1 MKGVLRHKSI
11 LLMTT
16 AVASLCAAS
25 SAHAACSA
33 NGTVVTCSGAAN
45 PLAPNYLNADDNLN
59 VTVLSGA
66 SVGVLLGLGGDTM
79 RLTGGNLTVTNNG
92 TIDPALLGQLSIVSS
107 GLVVGNFDSSVNKIT
122 NNGSLYGVRS
132 TSSDPTQ
139 GLALMVK
146 SGSGGGV
153 NITNNHTIGAKP
165 VSGTT
170 INPADAGVVA
180 VYGGGQ
186 VNFENFGTI
195 TGRIGFGASASGN
208 TFTNS
213 GTIDGSVSL
222 GVGGANHFIA
232 NTGSSVNSAGGTE
245 GAVAVSVPEGNF
257 GYARTGYVDGGAG
270 GNNTLT
276 LQQAGSSAGTIDVS
290 RYINFNLLNA
300 RSGSWL
306 ISGASSASSA
316 SIGASAIVT
325 IDSAVSLGI
334 GQITFSG
341 GHIMSAVPALMLPN
355 DIVAGAGGMNVGGVN
370 DLILSGVISGG
381 GSLKKNGNS
390 TLTLNGSNTF
400 SGGTDL
406 VAGKIVASNNL
417 AFGSGSITVSGNA
430 RLDGSVSLDISNRIN
445 LISGATLAVNG
456 SNAMTLSGVVSGSGG
471 LTKNGAASLRLNGP
485 NTYSGD
491 TTINAGTLVL
501 GAGGSLASSGAMNLA
516 GAGASLDI
524 SQASSSGSIGVL
536 AGTAGTQISLG
547 ANSLTLGGAAN
558 ATFGGTIGGMGG
570 ITKTGWGTQTLT
582 GHNSYTGGTTIYA
595 GTLAL
600 GGGGSLVAGG
610 SVNLGSAGAGFDI
623 SAAGSQTIG
632 ALSGVA
638 GSTIALGGN
647 TLTFGDATNQ
657 TFAGAIS
664 GTGSIVKQGSGQQVF
679 NGVSTYAG
687 FTSVMAGSLIIGDTR
702 GTSASIAGNVTVGAG
717 ATIGGHGRIG
727 GDLTLASG
735 SHLSPGASIGTLTVD
750 GNLTVGQGSQLDFEF
765 GAPGINFA
773 TFGQG
778 DSVRVRGDLTVNAS
792 VLNVINGGGMGPGL
806 YNLFSYG
813 GALSF
818 NGGGFFPP
826 AGSAIQ
832 ILTGTKQINL
842 VNMTPG
848 VELNFWNANGLAG
861 PSQMGGGSGTW
872 SVANANW
879 TDSQGSFTG
888 PMTPQPGF
896 AIFGGASGTVTVDD
910 NAGTVG
916 ALGMQFAS
924 DGYRLD
930 GDILILQSQSA
941 TMPEIRVGDGSA
953 ASANWTATIDTVIA
967 GIDGITK
974 TGAGTLVLNASNLYS
989 GGTRISAGTLSVS
1002 NDSNMSFV
1010 SDGLILDGGT
1020 LRITGTGFS
1029 QTARSVTMTGNGGGF
1044 DIADAAARFTVSQAL
1059 SGSGALVKSGD
1070 GTLVLSGANSY
1081 SGGTLVNGGTLLGNT
1096 ESLQGNIINNARL
1109 VFDQQSDGAFAGDLS
1124 GTGTFVKSGGGKLFL
1139 SGANSYSGGTLVSGG
1154 TLLGD
1159 TASLQGN
1166 ITNNA
1171 QLVFDQQSN
1180 GIFTGSLSGS
1190 GSLVKQGSGML
1201 VFNGNGAG
1209 FAGST
1214 VVENGML
1221 KVGDADPSAAVLG
1234 GDVTIGT
1241 GGTLRG
1247 HGVILGS
1254 VTNQGILRPGGSVGA
1269 LTINGNLVQ
1278 TVNSVLQIDTT
1289 PAGEASK
1296 LVVGGS
1302 AQLAG
1307 GLSIIGENGSWSP
1320 QTNYTILTSAGGI
1333 SGTFATIDSNL
1344 AFLTPSLTYGATTLD
1359 LRLDRNDTSFASVG
1373 ETRNQKAVA
1382 GAADRLGRGEV
1393 YNALVSLSAAEARA
1407 GFDALS
1413 GEIHASVKGALIDE
1427 SRFARHAIGDRLR
1440 ASFDAN
1446 CKAGN
1451 PVWTGKGS
1459 AGAYGQACANTADA
1473 AFWLQGY
1480 GAWGSND
1487 GDGNAAKLSGSAGG
1501 VFIGTDIPV
1510 GSWRTGLMAG
1520 YGNSSFDADD
1530 RFSSADVDSYTLGA
1544 YAGTVIE
1551 KVGAGDIGLRFGA
1564 THSWYNIDTGRSIS
1578 FAGFKAVEET
1588 SYDAQALQLFGEA
1601 GYKMKAGR
1609 ASFEP
1614 FANLAYV
1621 RLHTDGYDGD
1631 GVAGLHSDS
1640 DNSDVTYTTLGLRAA
1655 TDLTLGGIASTL
1667 HATLGWQHA
1676 AGDITPVA
1684 RHAFAGSEPFS
1695 VAGVPIAEDAA
1706 LIEAGLNFQFSENAS
1721 LAAGYKGQFG
1731 DGAVRNGFN
1740 ASFNVK
1746 F

>member
-1 MKGVLRHKSI
+1 
-11 LLMTT
+11 
-16 AVASLCAAS
+16 
-25 SAHAACSA
+25 
-33 NGTVVTCSGAAN
+33 
-45 PLAPNYLNADDNLN
+45 
-59 VTVLSGA
+59 
-66 SVGVLLGLGGDTM
+66 
-79 RLTGGNLTVTNNG
+79 
-92 TIDPALLGQLSIVSS
+92 
-107 GLVVGNFDSSVNKIT
+107 
-122 NNGSLYGVRS
+122 
-132 TSSDPTQ
+132 
-139 GLALMVK
+139 
-146 SGSGGGV
+146 
-153 NITNNHTIGAKP
+153 
-165 VSGTT
+165 
-170 INPADAGVVA
+170 
-180 VYGGGQ
+180 
-186 VNFENFGTI
+186 
-195 TGRIGFGASASGN
+195 
-208 TFTNS
+208 
-213 GTIDGSVSL
+213 
-222 GVGGANHFIA
+222 
-232 NTGSSVNSAGGTE
+232 
-245 GAVAVSVPEGNF
+245 
-257 GYARTGYVDGGAG
+257 
-270 GNNTLT
+270 
-276 LQQAGSSAGTIDVS
+276 
-290 RYINFNLLNA
+290 
-300 RSGSWL
+300 
-306 ISGASSASSA
+306 
-316 SIGASAIVT
+316 
-325 IDSAVSLGI
+325 
-334 GQITFSG
+334 
-341 GHIMSAVPALMLPN
+341 MS
-355 DIVAGAGGMNVGGVN
+355 
-370 DLILSGVISGG
+370 
-381 GSLKKNGNS
+381 
-390 TLTLNGSNTF
+390 F
-400 SGGTDL
+400 
-406 VAGKIVASNNL
+406 
-417 AFGSGSITVSGNA
+417 
-430 RLDGSVSLDISNRIN
+430 
-445 LISGATLAVNG
+445 
-456 SNAMTLSGVVSGSGG
+456 
-471 LTKNGAASLRLNGP
+471 
-485 NTYSGD
+485 
-491 TTINAGTLVL
+491 
-501 GAGGSLASSGAMNLA
+501 
-516 GAGASLDI
+516 
-524 SQASSSGSIGVL
+524 
-536 AGTAGTQISLG
+536 
-547 ANSLTLGGAAN
+547 
-558 ATFGGTIGGMGG
+558 
-570 ITKTGWGTQTLT
+570 
-582 GHNSYTGGTTIYA
+582 
-595 GTLAL
+595 
-600 GGGGSLVAGG
+600 
-610 SVNLGSAGAGFDI
+610 
-623 SAAGSQTIG
+623 
-632 ALSGVA
+632 
-638 GSTIALGGN
+638 
-647 TLTFGDATNQ
+647 
-657 TFAGAIS
+657 
-664 GTGSIVKQGSGQQVF
+664 
-679 NGVSTYAG
+679 
-687 FTSVMAGSLIIGDTR
+687 
-702 GTSASIAGNVTVGAG
+702 
-717 ATIGGHGRIG
+717 
-727 GDLTLASG
+727 
-735 SHLSPGASIGTLTVD
+735 
-750 GNLTVGQGSQLDFEF
+750 
-765 GAPGINFA
+765 
-773 TFGQG
+773 
-778 DSVRVRGDLTVNAS
+778 
-792 VLNVINGGGMGPGL
+792 ING
-806 YNLFSYG
+806 
-813 GALSF
+813 
-818 NGGGFFPP
+818 
-826 AGSAIQ
+826 
-832 ILTGTKQINL
+832 
-842 VNMTPG
+842 
-848 VELNFWNANGLAG
+848 
-861 PSQMGGGSGTW
+861 
-872 SVANANW
+872 
-879 TDSQGSFTG
+879 
-888 PMTPQPGF
+888 
-896 AIFGGASGTVTVDD
+896 
-910 NAGTVG
+910 
-916 ALGMQFAS
+916 
-924 DGYRLD
+924 
-930 GDILILQSQSA
+930 
-941 TMPEIRVGDGSA
+941 
-953 ASANWTATIDTVIA
+953 
-967 GIDGITK
+967 
-974 TGAGTLVLNASNLYS
+974 
-989 GGTRISAGTLSVS
+989 
-1002 NDSNMSFV
+1002 
-1010 SDGLILDGGT
+1010 GLILDGGT

-1081 SGGTLVNGGTLLGNT
+1081 SGGTLVSGGTLQGDAA
-1096 ESLQGNIINNARL
+1096 SLQGNITNNARL
-1109 VFDQQSDGAFAGDLS
+1109 VFDQQSDGTFAGDLS
-1124 GTGTFVKSGGGKLFL
+1124 GTGAFVKSGSGTLVL
-1139 SGANSYSGGTLVSGG
+1139 SGASSYSGGTLVGGG
-1154 TLLGD
+1154 TLQGD

-1254 VTNQGILRPGGSVGA
+1254 VTNQGILRPGGSVGT

-1278 TVNSVLQIDTT
+1278 TANSVLQIDTT
-1289 PAGEASK
+1289 PAGEAGK

-1333 SGTFATIDSNL
+1333 SGTFANIDSNL
-1344 AFLTPSLTYGATTLD
+1344 AFLTPSLTYGATTID
-1359 LRLDRNDTSFASVG
+1359 LRLNRNDTSFASVG

-1427 SRFARHAIGDRLR
+1427 SRFARDAIGDRLR

-1451 PVWTGKGS
+1451 SVWTGKGS
-1459 AGAYGQACANTADA
+1459 AGAYGQACANTAET

-1487 GDGNAAKLSGSAGG
+1487 GDGNAAKLSGSTGG

-1601 GYKMKAGR
+1601 GYKMQAGR

-1655 TDLTLGGIASTL
+1655 TDLTLGGLASTL

>member
-1 MKGVLRHKSI
+1 MTGVLRHKSM

-16 AVASLCAAS
+16 AALGFYVTTARGAGVDLDTAGGSYDISAAGGNQTIES
-25 SAHAACSA
+25 
-33 NGTVVTCSGAAN
+33 
-45 PLAPNYLNADDNLN
+45 
-59 VTVLSGA
+59 LSGV
-66 SVGVLLGLGGDTM
+66 SGTSVLLGPNTLTFGNATNQIFAGTISGTGGIVKQGSGTQI
-79 RLTGGNLTVTNNG
+79 LTGANDFSGGTNFAAG
-92 TIDPALLGQLSIVSS
+92 GI
-107 GLVVGNFDSSVNKIT
+107 VVGNNS
-122 NNGSLYGVRS
+122 
-132 TSSDPTQ
+132 
-139 GLALMVK
+139 AL
-146 SGSGGGV
+146 GSGGITV
-153 NITNNHTIGAKP
+153 NGNAQLDN
-165 VSGTT
+165 
-170 INPADAGVVA
+170 
-180 VYGGGQ
+180 
-186 VNFENFGTI
+186 
-195 TGRIGFGASASGN
+195 SA
-208 TFTNS
+208 
-213 GTIDGSVSL
+213 SVSL
-222 GVGGANHFIA
+222 ANRIDVAGGA
-232 NTGSSVNSAGGTE
+232 TLSVNGSNG
-245 GAVAVSVPEGNF
+245 
-257 GYARTGYVDGGAG
+257 
-270 GNNTLT
+270 LT
-276 LQQAGSSAGTIDVS
+276 LG
-290 RYINFNLLNA
+290 
-300 RSGSWL
+300 
-306 ISGASSASSA
+306 
-316 SIGASAIVT
+316 
-325 IDSAVSLGI
+325 
-334 GQITFSG
+334 
-341 GHIMSAVPALMLPN
+341 
-355 DIVAGAGGMNVGGVN
+355 
-370 DLILSGVISGG
+370 GVISGG
-381 GSLKKNGNS
+381 
-390 TLTLNGSNTF
+390 
-400 SGGTDL
+400 
-406 VAGKIVASNNL
+406 
-417 AFGSGSITVSGNA
+417 
-430 RLDGSVSLDISNRIN
+430 
-445 LISGATLAVNG
+445 
-456 SNAMTLSGVVSGSGG
+456 GG
-471 LTKNGAASLRLNGP
+471 LTKNGAATLTLSGS
-485 NTYSGD
+485 NTYTGG
-491 TTINAGTLVL
+491 TTINAGTLAV
-501 GAGGSLASSGAMNLA
+501 GAYGSLASTGAMNLA
-516 GAGASLDI
+516 GAGAALDI
-524 SQASSSGSIGVL
+524 SGAVSSQSIGGL
-536 AGTAGTQISLG
+536 TGAAGTSIAMG
-547 ANSLTLGGAAN
+547 ANSLTFGGAAN
-558 ATFGGTIGGMGG
+558 TTFGGTIGG
-570 ITKTGWGTQTLT
+570 TGAIAKSGSGTQTLT
-582 GHNSYTGGTTIYA
+582 GTNTYTGGTTINA

-600 GGGGSLVAGG
+600 GAGGALAAAG
-610 SVNLGSAGAGFDI
+610 SVNLGASGAGFDISGAGGNQTIGALSGVAGTSVTLGPNTLSFGDATNQTFAGTINGTGGIVKQGIGRQTLTGTNTYTGGTTINAGTLALGAGGALAAAGSVNLGASGAGFDISGAGSNQTIGALSGGAETSVTLGPNTLIFGDATNQTFAGTINGTGGIVKQSIGTQTLTGTNTYTGGTTINAGTLALGAGGALATGGFVNLGAAGADFDI

-638 GSTIALGGN
+638 GTRVTLGPG
-647 TLTFGDATNQ
+647 TLSFGDATSR

-664 GTGSIVKQGSGQQVF
+664 GAGSIVKQGSGRQVF
-679 NGVSTYAG
+679 NGISIHAG
-687 FTSVMAGSLIIGDTR
+687 LTSVMAGSLIIGDTR

-773 TFGQG
+773 TFGQS
-778 DSVRVRGDLTVNAS
+778 DSVSVRGDLTVNAS

-930 GDILILQSQSA
+930 GDILILQSQNA

-1002 NDSNMSFV
+1002 NDSNMSFING
-1010 SDGLILDGGT
+1010 GLILDGGT

-1044 DIADAAARFTVSQAL
+1044 DIADAEARFTVSQAL

-1081 SGGTLVNGGTLLGNT
+1081 SGGTLVNGGTLQGDT

-1124 GTGTFVKSGGGKLFL
+1124 GTGTFVKSGGGKLVL

-1171 QLVFDQQSN
+1171 QLVFDQQSD

-1254 VTNQGILRPGGSVGA
+1254 VTNQGILRPGGSVGT

-1278 TVNSVLQIDTT
+1278 TANSVLQIDTT
-1289 PAGEASK
+1289 PAGEAGK

-1333 SGTFATIDSNL
+1333 SGTFANIDSNL
-1344 AFLTPSLTYGATTLD
+1344 AFLTPSLTYGATTID
-1359 LRLDRNDTSFASVG
+1359 LRLNRNDTSFASVG

-1427 SRFARHAIGDRLR
+1427 SRFARDAIGDRLR
-1440 ASFDAN
+1440 AAFDAN

-1487 GDGNAAKLSGSAGG
+1487 GDGNAAKLSGSTGG

-1601 GYKMKAGR
+1601 GYKMQAGR

-1614 FANLAYV
+1614 FANLAHV

-1655 TDLTLGGIASTL
+1655 TDLTLGGLASTL

-1695 VAGVPIAEDAA
+1695 VAGVPVAEDAA
-1706 LIEAGLNFQFSENAS
+1706 LIEAGLNFQFSEDAS

>member
-1 MKGVLRHKSI
+1 
-11 LLMTT
+11 MTT
-16 AVASLCAAS
+16 AALGFYVTTARGAGVDLDTAGGSYDISAAGGNQTIES
-25 SAHAACSA
+25 
-33 NGTVVTCSGAAN
+33 
-45 PLAPNYLNADDNLN
+45 
-59 VTVLSGA
+59 LSGV
-66 SVGVLLGLGGDTM
+66 SGTSVLLGPNTLTFGNATSQTFAGTINGTGGIVKQGSGTQI
-79 RLTGGNLTVTNNG
+79 LTGTNIYTG
-92 TIDPALLGQLSIVSS
+92 
-107 GLVVGNFDSSVNKIT
+107 
-122 NNGSLYGVRS
+122 
-132 TSSDPTQ
+132 
-139 GLALMVK
+139 
-146 SGSGGGV
+146 
-153 NITNNHTIGAKP
+153 
-165 VSGTT
+165 GTT
-170 INPADAGVVA
+170 INAGKLALGAGGALAAAGSVNLGASGAGFDISGAGSNQTIGALSGVAGTSVTLGPNTLSFGDATNQIFA
-180 VYGGGQ
+180 
-186 VNFENFGTI
+186 GTI
-195 TGRIGFGASASGN
+195 
-208 TFTNS
+208 S
-213 GTIDGSVSL
+213 GTGGIVKQGIGTQILTGANDFSGGTNFAAGGIVVGNDSAFGRGGITVNGNAQLDNSASVSL
-222 GVGGANHFIA
+222 ANSINVTGGA
-232 NTGSSVNSAGGTE
+232 TLSVNGSNG
-245 GAVAVSVPEGNF
+245 
-257 GYARTGYVDGGAG
+257 
-270 GNNTLT
+270 LT
-276 LQQAGSSAGTIDVS
+276 LG
-290 RYINFNLLNA
+290 
-300 RSGSWL
+300 
-306 ISGASSASSA
+306 
-316 SIGASAIVT
+316 
-325 IDSAVSLGI
+325 
-334 GQITFSG
+334 
-341 GHIMSAVPALMLPN
+341 
-355 DIVAGAGGMNVGGVN
+355 
-370 DLILSGVISGG
+370 GVISGG
-381 GSLKKNGNS
+381 
-390 TLTLNGSNTF
+390 
-400 SGGTDL
+400 
-406 VAGKIVASNNL
+406 
-417 AFGSGSITVSGNA
+417 
-430 RLDGSVSLDISNRIN
+430 
-445 LISGATLAVNG
+445 
-456 SNAMTLSGVVSGSGG
+456 GG
-471 LTKNGAASLRLNGP
+471 LTKNGAATLMLGGS
-485 NTYSGD
+485 NTYTGG
-491 TTINAGTLVL
+491 TTINSGTLMITSG
-501 GAGGSLASSGAMNLA
+501 GALASTGAMNLA
-516 GAGASLDI
+516 GAGAALDI
-524 SQASSSGSIGVL
+524 SAAVSSQSIGEL
-536 AGTAGTQISLG
+536 TGAAGTSIAMG

-570 ITKTGWGTQTLT
+570 ITKTGWGRQTLT
-582 GHNSYTGGTTIYA
+582 GTNTYTGGTTINA

-600 GGGGSLVAGG
+600 GAGG
-610 SVNLGSAGAGFDI
+610 ALATGGFVNLGAAGADFDI

-638 GSTIALGGN
+638 GTRVTLGPG
-647 TLTFGDATNQ
+647 TLSFGDATSR

-664 GTGSIVKQGSGQQVF
+664 GAGSIVKQGSGRQVF
-679 NGVSTYAG
+679 NGISIHAG
-687 FTSVMAGSLIIGDTR
+687 LTSVMAGSLIIGDTR

-773 TFGQG
+773 TFGQS
-778 DSVRVRGDLTVNAS
+778 DSVSVRGDLTVNAS

-930 GDILILQSQSA
+930 GDILILQSQNA

-967 GIDGITK
+967 GINGIAK
-974 TGAGTLVLNASNLYS
+974 TGAGTLVLNASNAYS

-1002 NDSNMSFV
+1002 NDSNMSFING
-1010 SDGLILDGGT
+1010 GLILDGGT

-1044 DIADAAARFTVSQAL
+1044 DIADAEARFTVSQAL

-1081 SGGTLVNGGTLLGNT
+1081 SGGTLVNGGTLQGDT

-1124 GTGTFVKSGGGKLFL
+1124 GTGTFVKSGGGKLVL

-1171 QLVFDQQSN
+1171 QLVFDQQSD

-1254 VTNQGILRPGGSVGA
+1254 VTNQGILRPGGSVGT

-1278 TVNSVLQIDTT
+1278 TANSVLQIDTT
-1289 PAGEASK
+1289 PAGEAGK

-1333 SGTFATIDSNL
+1333 SGTFANIDSNL
-1344 AFLTPSLTYGATTLD
+1344 AFLTPSLTYGATTID
-1359 LRLDRNDTSFASVG
+1359 LRLNRNDTSFASVG

-1427 SRFARHAIGDRLR
+1427 SRFARDAIGDRLR
-1440 ASFDAN
+1440 AAFDAN

-1459 AGAYGQACANTADA
+1459 AGAYGQACANTAET

-1487 GDGNAAKLSGSAGG
+1487 GDGNAAKLSGSTGG

-1601 GYKMKAGR
+1601 GYKMQAGR

-1655 TDLTLGGIASTL
+1655 TDLTLGGLASTL

-1695 VAGVPIAEDAA
+1695 VAGVPVAEDAA
-1706 LIEAGLNFQFSENAS
+1706 LIEAGLNFQFSEDAS

>member
-1 MKGVLRHKSI
+1 MRFELRIKTDPAIIVAFREEWPTGIWSSLVNLPFGFLDQSELAPLSRPSSGGRAFFWRFAEAHNVFLVMLREFSVVRCCIYWLQVHRGKLRINPILLPKNCGFFFCFSNSQCKSDKARSRCSIKSMHRRRVSGGIHMTGVLRHKSM

-16 AVASLCAAS
+16 AALGFYVTTARGAGVDLDTAGGSYDISAAGGNQTIES
-25 SAHAACSA
+25 
-33 NGTVVTCSGAAN
+33 
-45 PLAPNYLNADDNLN
+45 
-59 VTVLSGA
+59 LSGV
-66 SVGVLLGLGGDTM
+66 SGTSVLLGPNTLTFGNATSQTFAGTINGTGGIVKQGSGTQI
-79 RLTGGNLTVTNNG
+79 LTGTNIYTG
-92 TIDPALLGQLSIVSS
+92 
-107 GLVVGNFDSSVNKIT
+107 
-122 NNGSLYGVRS
+122 
-132 TSSDPTQ
+132 
-139 GLALMVK
+139 
-146 SGSGGGV
+146 
-153 NITNNHTIGAKP
+153 
-165 VSGTT
+165 GTT
-170 INPADAGVVA
+170 INAGKLALGAGGALAAAGSVNLGASGAGFDISGAGSNQTIGALSGVAGTSVTLGPNTLSFGDATNQIFA
-180 VYGGGQ
+180 
-186 VNFENFGTI
+186 GTI
-195 TGRIGFGASASGN
+195 
-208 TFTNS
+208 S
-213 GTIDGSVSL
+213 GTGGIVKQGIGTQILTGANDFSGGTNFAAGGIVVGNDSAFGRGGITVNGNAQLDNSASVSL
-222 GVGGANHFIA
+222 ANSINVTGGA
-232 NTGSSVNSAGGTE
+232 TLSVNGSNG
-245 GAVAVSVPEGNF
+245 
-257 GYARTGYVDGGAG
+257 
-270 GNNTLT
+270 LT
-276 LQQAGSSAGTIDVS
+276 LG
-290 RYINFNLLNA
+290 
-300 RSGSWL
+300 
-306 ISGASSASSA
+306 
-316 SIGASAIVT
+316 
-325 IDSAVSLGI
+325 
-334 GQITFSG
+334 
-341 GHIMSAVPALMLPN
+341 
-355 DIVAGAGGMNVGGVN
+355 
-370 DLILSGVISGG
+370 GVISGG
-381 GSLKKNGNS
+381 
-390 TLTLNGSNTF
+390 
-400 SGGTDL
+400 
-406 VAGKIVASNNL
+406 
-417 AFGSGSITVSGNA
+417 
-430 RLDGSVSLDISNRIN
+430 
-445 LISGATLAVNG
+445 
-456 SNAMTLSGVVSGSGG
+456 GG
-471 LTKNGAASLRLNGP
+471 LTKNGAATLMLGGS
-485 NTYSGD
+485 NTYTGG
-491 TTINAGTLVL
+491 TTINSGTLMITSG
-501 GAGGSLASSGAMNLA
+501 GALASTGAMNLA
-516 GAGASLDI
+516 GAGAALDI
-524 SQASSSGSIGVL
+524 SAAVSSQSIGEL
-536 AGTAGTQISLG
+536 TGAAGTSIAMG

-570 ITKTGWGTQTLT
+570 ITKTGWGRQTLT
-582 GHNSYTGGTTIYA
+582 GTNTYTGGTTINA

-600 GGGGSLVAGG
+600 GAGG
-610 SVNLGSAGAGFDI
+610 ALATGGFVNLGAAGADFDI

-638 GSTIALGGN
+638 GTRVTLGPG
-647 TLTFGDATNQ
+647 TLSFGDATSR

-664 GTGSIVKQGSGQQVF
+664 GAGSIVKQGSGRQVF
-679 NGVSTYAG
+679 NGISIHAG
-687 FTSVMAGSLIIGDTR
+687 LTSVMAGSLIIGDTR

-773 TFGQG
+773 TFGQS
-778 DSVRVRGDLTVNAS
+778 DSVSVRGDLTVNAS

-930 GDILILQSQSA
+930 GDILILQSQNA

-1002 NDSNMSFV
+1002 NDSNMSFING
-1010 SDGLILDGGT
+1010 GLILDGGT

-1044 DIADAAARFTVSQAL
+1044 DIADAEARFTVSQAL

-1081 SGGTLVNGGTLLGNT
+1081 SGGTLVNGGTLQGDT

-1124 GTGTFVKSGGGKLFL
+1124 GTGTFVKSGGGKLVL

-1171 QLVFDQQSN
+1171 QLVFDQQSD

-1254 VTNQGILRPGGSVGA
+1254 VTNQGILRPGGSVGT

-1278 TVNSVLQIDTT
+1278 TANSVLQIDTT
-1289 PAGEASK
+1289 PAGEAGK

-1333 SGTFATIDSNL
+1333 SGTFANIDSNL
-1344 AFLTPSLTYGATTLD
+1344 AFLTPSLTYGATTID
-1359 LRLDRNDTSFASVG
+1359 LRLNRNDTSFASVG

-1427 SRFARHAIGDRLR
+1427 SRFARDAIGDRLR

-1459 AGAYGQACANTADA
+1459 AGAYGQACANTAET

-1564 THSWYNIDTGRSIS
+1564 THSWYDIDTGRSIS
-1578 FAGFKAVEET
+1578 FAGFHAVEET

-1601 GYKMKAGR
+1601 GYKMQAGR

-1655 TDLTLGGIASTL
+1655 TDLTLGGLASTL

>member
-1 MKGVLRHKSI
+1 
-11 LLMTT
+11 MTT
-16 AVASLCAAS
+16 AALGFYVTTARGAGVDLDTAGGSYDISAAGGNQTIES
-25 SAHAACSA
+25 
-33 NGTVVTCSGAAN
+33 
-45 PLAPNYLNADDNLN
+45 
-59 VTVLSGA
+59 LSGV
-66 SVGVLLGLGGDTM
+66 SGTSVLLGPNTLTFGNATSQTFAGTINGTGGIVKQGSGTQI
-79 RLTGGNLTVTNNG
+79 LTGTNIYTG
-92 TIDPALLGQLSIVSS
+92 
-107 GLVVGNFDSSVNKIT
+107 
-122 NNGSLYGVRS
+122 
-132 TSSDPTQ
+132 
-139 GLALMVK
+139 
-146 SGSGGGV
+146 
-153 NITNNHTIGAKP
+153 
-165 VSGTT
+165 GTT
-170 INPADAGVVA
+170 INAGKLALGAGGALAAAGSVNLGASGAGFDISGAGSNQTIGALSGVAGTSVTLGPNTLSFGDATNQIFA
-180 VYGGGQ
+180 
-186 VNFENFGTI
+186 GTI
-195 TGRIGFGASASGN
+195 
-208 TFTNS
+208 S
-213 GTIDGSVSL
+213 GTGGIVKQGIGTQILTGANDFSGGTNFAAGGIVVGNDSAFGRGGITVNGNAQLDNSASVSL
-222 GVGGANHFIA
+222 ANSINVTGGA
-232 NTGSSVNSAGGTE
+232 TLSVNGSNG
-245 GAVAVSVPEGNF
+245 
-257 GYARTGYVDGGAG
+257 
-270 GNNTLT
+270 LT
-276 LQQAGSSAGTIDVS
+276 LG
-290 RYINFNLLNA
+290 
-300 RSGSWL
+300 
-306 ISGASSASSA
+306 
-316 SIGASAIVT
+316 
-325 IDSAVSLGI
+325 
-334 GQITFSG
+334 
-341 GHIMSAVPALMLPN
+341 
-355 DIVAGAGGMNVGGVN
+355 
-370 DLILSGVISGG
+370 GVISGG
-381 GSLKKNGNS
+381 
-390 TLTLNGSNTF
+390 
-400 SGGTDL
+400 
-406 VAGKIVASNNL
+406 
-417 AFGSGSITVSGNA
+417 
-430 RLDGSVSLDISNRIN
+430 
-445 LISGATLAVNG
+445 
-456 SNAMTLSGVVSGSGG
+456 GG
-471 LTKNGAASLRLNGP
+471 LTKNGAATLMLGGS
-485 NTYSGD
+485 NTYTGG
-491 TTINAGTLVL
+491 TTINSGTLMITSG
-501 GAGGSLASSGAMNLA
+501 GALASTGAMNLA
-516 GAGASLDI
+516 GAGAALDI
-524 SQASSSGSIGVL
+524 SAAVSSQSIGEL
-536 AGTAGTQISLG
+536 TGAAGTSIAMG

-582 GHNSYTGGTTIYA
+582 GANTYTGGTTINA

-600 GGGGSLVAGG
+600 GAGG
-610 SVNLGSAGAGFDI
+610 ALATGGFVNLGAAGADFDI

-638 GSTIALGGN
+638 GTRVTLGPG
-647 TLTFGDATNQ
+647 TLSFGDATSR

-664 GTGSIVKQGSGQQVF
+664 GAGSIVKQGSGRQVF
-679 NGVSTYAG
+679 NGISTYAG
-687 FTSVMAGSLIIGDTR
+687 LTSVMAGSLIIGDTR

-750 GNLTVGQGSQLDFEF
+750 GNLTIGQGSQLDFEF

-773 TFGQG
+773 TFGQS
-778 DSVRVRGDLTVNAS
+778 DSVSVRGDLTVNAS

-1002 NDSNMSFV
+1002 NDSNMSFING
-1010 SDGLILDGGT
+1010 GLILDGGT

-1081 SGGTLVNGGTLLGNT
+1081 SGGTLVSGGTLQGDAA
-1096 ESLQGNIINNARL
+1096 SLQGNITNNARL
-1109 VFDQQSDGAFAGDLS
+1109 VFDQQSDGTFAGDLS
-1124 GTGTFVKSGGGKLFL
+1124 GTGAFVKSGSGTLVL
-1139 SGANSYSGGTLVSGG
+1139 SGASSYSGGTLVSGG

-1254 VTNQGILRPGGSVGA
+1254 VTNQGILRPGGSVGT

-1278 TVNSVLQIDTT
+1278 TANSVLQIDTT
-1289 PAGEASK
+1289 PAGEAGK

-1333 SGTFATIDSNL
+1333 SGTFANIDSNL
-1344 AFLTPSLTYGATTLD
+1344 AFLTPSLTYGATTID
-1359 LRLDRNDTSFASVG
+1359 LRLNRNDTSFASVG

-1427 SRFARHAIGDRLR
+1427 SRFARDAIDDRLR

-1451 PVWTGKGS
+1451 SVWTGKGS
-1459 AGAYGQACANTADA
+1459 AGAYGQACANTAET

-1487 GDGNAAKLSGSAGG
+1487 GDGNAAKLSGSTGG

-1601 GYKMKAGR
+1601 GYKMQAGR

-1655 TDLTLGGIASTL
+1655 TDLTLGGLASTL

>member
-1 MKGVLRHKSI
+1 MLRHKSM

-16 AVASLCAAS
+16 AALGFYVTTARGAGVDLDTAGGSYDISAAGGNQTIES
-25 SAHAACSA
+25 
-33 NGTVVTCSGAAN
+33 
-45 PLAPNYLNADDNLN
+45 
-59 VTVLSGA
+59 LSGV
-66 SVGVLLGLGGDTM
+66 SGTSVLLGPNTLTFGNATSQTFAGTINGTGGIVKQGSGTQI
-79 RLTGGNLTVTNNG
+79 LTGTNIYTG
-92 TIDPALLGQLSIVSS
+92 
-107 GLVVGNFDSSVNKIT
+107 
-122 NNGSLYGVRS
+122 
-132 TSSDPTQ
+132 
-139 GLALMVK
+139 
-146 SGSGGGV
+146 
-153 NITNNHTIGAKP
+153 
-165 VSGTT
+165 GTT
-170 INPADAGVVA
+170 INAGKLALGAGGALAAAGSVNLGASGAGFDISGAGSNQTIGALSGVAGTSVTLGPNTLSFGDATNQIFA
-180 VYGGGQ
+180 
-186 VNFENFGTI
+186 GTI
-195 TGRIGFGASASGN
+195 
-208 TFTNS
+208 S
-213 GTIDGSVSL
+213 GTGGIVKQGIGTQILTGANDFSGGTNFAAGGIVVGNNSALGSGGITVNGNAQLDNSASVSL
-222 GVGGANHFIA
+222 ANRIDVAGGA
-232 NTGSSVNSAGGTE
+232 TLSVNGSNG
-245 GAVAVSVPEGNF
+245 
-257 GYARTGYVDGGAG
+257 
-270 GNNTLT
+270 LT
-276 LQQAGSSAGTIDVS
+276 LG
-290 RYINFNLLNA
+290 
-300 RSGSWL
+300 
-306 ISGASSASSA
+306 
-316 SIGASAIVT
+316 
-325 IDSAVSLGI
+325 
-334 GQITFSG
+334 
-341 GHIMSAVPALMLPN
+341 
-355 DIVAGAGGMNVGGVN
+355 
-370 DLILSGVISGG
+370 GVISGG
-381 GSLKKNGNS
+381 
-390 TLTLNGSNTF
+390 
-400 SGGTDL
+400 
-406 VAGKIVASNNL
+406 
-417 AFGSGSITVSGNA
+417 
-430 RLDGSVSLDISNRIN
+430 
-445 LISGATLAVNG
+445 
-456 SNAMTLSGVVSGSGG
+456 GG
-471 LTKNGAASLRLNGP
+471 LTKNGAATLTLSGS
-485 NTYSGD
+485 NTYTGG
-491 TTINAGTLVL
+491 TTINSGTLMITSG
-501 GAGGSLASSGAMNLA
+501 GALASTGAMNLA
-516 GAGASLDI
+516 GAGAALDI
-524 SQASSSGSIGVL
+524 SAAVSSQSIGEL
-536 AGTAGTQISLG
+536 TGAAGTSIAMG

-570 ITKTGWGTQTLT
+570 ITKTGWGRQTLT
-582 GHNSYTGGTTIYA
+582 GTNTYTGGTTINA

-600 GGGGSLVAGG
+600 GAGG
-610 SVNLGSAGAGFDI
+610 ALATGGFVNLGAAGADFDI

-638 GSTIALGGN
+638 GTRVTLGPG
-647 TLTFGDATNQ
+647 TLSFGDATSR

-664 GTGSIVKQGSGQQVF
+664 GAGSIVKQGSGRQVF
-679 NGVSTYAG
+679 NGISIHAG
-687 FTSVMAGSLIIGDTR
+687 LTSVMAGSLIIGDTR

-773 TFGQG
+773 TFGQS
-778 DSVRVRGDLTVNAS
+778 DSVSVRGDLTVNAS

-930 GDILILQSQSA
+930 GDILILQSQNA

-1081 SGGTLVNGGTLLGNT
+1081 SGGTLVSGGTLQGDAA
-1096 ESLQGNIINNARL
+1096 SLQGNITNNARL
-1109 VFDQQSDGAFAGDLS
+1109 VFDQQSDGTFAGDLS
-1124 GTGTFVKSGGGKLFL
+1124 GTGAFVKSGSGTLVL
-1139 SGANSYSGGTLVSGG
+1139 SGASSYSGGTLVSGG

-1171 QLVFDQQSN
+1171 QLVFDQQSD

-1254 VTNQGILRPGGSVGA
+1254 VTNQGILRPGGSVGT

-1278 TVNSVLQIDTT
+1278 TANSVLQIDTT
-1289 PAGEASK
+1289 PAGEAGK

-1333 SGTFATIDSNL
+1333 SGTFANIDSNL

-1427 SRFARHAIGDRLR
+1427 SRFARDAIGDRLR
-1440 ASFDAN
+1440 AAFDAN

-1459 AGAYGQACANTADA
+1459 AGAYGQACANTAET

-1487 GDGNAAKLSGSAGG
+1487 GDGNAAKLSGSTGG

-1601 GYKMKAGR
+1601 GYKMQAGR

-1655 TDLTLGGIASTL
+1655 TDLTLGGLASTL

>member
-1 MKGVLRHKSI
+1 MTGVLRHKSM

-16 AVASLCAAS
+16 AALGFYVTTARGAGVDLDTAGGSYDISAAGGNQTIES
-25 SAHAACSA
+25 
-33 NGTVVTCSGAAN
+33 
-45 PLAPNYLNADDNLN
+45 
-59 VTVLSGA
+59 LSGV
-66 SVGVLLGLGGDTM
+66 SGTSVLLGPNTLTFGNATSQTFAGTINGTGGIVKQGSGTQI
-79 RLTGGNLTVTNNG
+79 LTGTNIYTG
-92 TIDPALLGQLSIVSS
+92 
-107 GLVVGNFDSSVNKIT
+107 
-122 NNGSLYGVRS
+122 
-132 TSSDPTQ
+132 
-139 GLALMVK
+139 
-146 SGSGGGV
+146 
-153 NITNNHTIGAKP
+153 
-165 VSGTT
+165 GTT
-170 INPADAGVVA
+170 INAGKLALGAGGALAAAGSVNLGASGAGFDISGAGSNQTIGALSGVAGTSVTLGPNTLSFGDATNQIFA
-180 VYGGGQ
+180 
-186 VNFENFGTI
+186 GTI
-195 TGRIGFGASASGN
+195 
-208 TFTNS
+208 S
-213 GTIDGSVSL
+213 GTGGIVKQGIGTQILTGANDFSGGTNFAAGGIVVGNDSAFGRGGITVNGNAQLDNSASVSL
-222 GVGGANHFIA
+222 ANSINVTGGA
-232 NTGSSVNSAGGTE
+232 TLSVNGSNG
-245 GAVAVSVPEGNF
+245 
-257 GYARTGYVDGGAG
+257 
-270 GNNTLT
+270 LT
-276 LQQAGSSAGTIDVS
+276 LG
-290 RYINFNLLNA
+290 
-300 RSGSWL
+300 
-306 ISGASSASSA
+306 
-316 SIGASAIVT
+316 
-325 IDSAVSLGI
+325 
-334 GQITFSG
+334 
-341 GHIMSAVPALMLPN
+341 
-355 DIVAGAGGMNVGGVN
+355 
-370 DLILSGVISGG
+370 GVISGG
-381 GSLKKNGNS
+381 
-390 TLTLNGSNTF
+390 
-400 SGGTDL
+400 
-406 VAGKIVASNNL
+406 
-417 AFGSGSITVSGNA
+417 
-430 RLDGSVSLDISNRIN
+430 
-445 LISGATLAVNG
+445 
-456 SNAMTLSGVVSGSGG
+456 GG
-471 LTKNGAASLRLNGP
+471 LTKNGAATLMLGGS
-485 NTYSGD
+485 NTYTGG
-491 TTINAGTLVL
+491 TTINSGTLMITSG
-501 GAGGSLASSGAMNLA
+501 GALASTGAMNLA
-516 GAGASLDI
+516 GAGAALDI
-524 SQASSSGSIGVL
+524 SAAVSSQSIGEL
-536 AGTAGTQISLG
+536 TGAAGTSIAMG

-570 ITKTGWGTQTLT
+570 ITKTGWGRQTLT
-582 GHNSYTGGTTIYA
+582 GTNTYTGGTTINA

-600 GGGGSLVAGG
+600 GAGG
-610 SVNLGSAGAGFDI
+610 ALATGGFVNLGAAGADFDI

-638 GSTIALGGN
+638 GTRVTLGPG
-647 TLTFGDATNQ
+647 TLSFGDATSR

-664 GTGSIVKQGSGQQVF
+664 GAGSIVKQGSGRQVF
-679 NGVSTYAG
+679 NGISIHAG
-687 FTSVMAGSLIIGDTR
+687 LTSVMAGSLIIGDTR

-773 TFGQG
+773 TFGQS
-778 DSVRVRGDLTVNAS
+778 DSVSVRGDLTVNAS

-930 GDILILQSQSA
+930 GDILILQSQNA

-967 GIDGITK
+967 GINGIAK
-974 TGAGTLVLNASNLYS
+974 TGAGTLVLNASNAYS

-1002 NDSNMSFV
+1002 NDSNMSFING
-1010 SDGLILDGGT
+1010 GLILDGGT

-1044 DIADAAARFTVSQAL
+1044 DIADAEARFTVSQAL

-1081 SGGTLVNGGTLLGNT
+1081 SGGTLVNGGTLQGDT

-1124 GTGTFVKSGGGKLFL
+1124 GTGTFVKSGGGKLVL

-1171 QLVFDQQSN
+1171 QLVFDQQSD

-1254 VTNQGILRPGGSVGA
+1254 VTNQGILRPGGSVGT

-1278 TVNSVLQIDTT
+1278 TANSVLQIDTT
-1289 PAGEASK
+1289 PAGEAGK

-1333 SGTFATIDSNL
+1333 SGTFANIDSNL
-1344 AFLTPSLTYGATTLD
+1344 AFLTPSLTYGATTID
-1359 LRLDRNDTSFASVG
+1359 LRLNRNDTSFASVG

-1427 SRFARHAIGDRLR
+1427 SRFARDAIGDRLR
-1440 ASFDAN
+1440 AAFDAN

-1459 AGAYGQACANTADA
+1459 AGAYGQACANTAET

-1487 GDGNAAKLSGSAGG
+1487 GDGNAAKLSGSTGG

-1601 GYKMKAGR
+1601 GYKMQAGR

-1655 TDLTLGGIASTL
+1655 TDLTLGGLASTL

-1695 VAGVPIAEDAA
+1695 VAGVPVAEDAA
-1706 LIEAGLNFQFSENAS
+1706 LIEAGLNFQFSEDAS

>member
-1 MKGVLRHKSI
+1 MTGVLRHKSM

-16 AVASLCAAS
+16 AALGFYVTTARGAGVDLDTAGGSYDISAAGGNQTIES
-25 SAHAACSA
+25 
-33 NGTVVTCSGAAN
+33 
-45 PLAPNYLNADDNLN
+45 
-59 VTVLSGA
+59 LSGV
-66 SVGVLLGLGGDTM
+66 SGTSVLLGPNTLTFGNATSQTFAGTINGTGGIVKQGSGTQI
-79 RLTGGNLTVTNNG
+79 LTGTNIYTG
-92 TIDPALLGQLSIVSS
+92 
-107 GLVVGNFDSSVNKIT
+107 
-122 NNGSLYGVRS
+122 
-132 TSSDPTQ
+132 
-139 GLALMVK
+139 
-146 SGSGGGV
+146 
-153 NITNNHTIGAKP
+153 
-165 VSGTT
+165 GTT
-170 INPADAGVVA
+170 INAGKLALGAGGALAAAGSVNLGASGAGFDISGAGSNQTIGALSGVAGTSVTLGPNTLSFGDATNQIFA
-180 VYGGGQ
+180 
-186 VNFENFGTI
+186 GTI
-195 TGRIGFGASASGN
+195 
-208 TFTNS
+208 S
-213 GTIDGSVSL
+213 GTGGIVKQGIGTQILTGANDFSGGTNFAAGGIVVGNDSAFGRGGITVNGNAQLDNSASVSL
-222 GVGGANHFIA
+222 ANSINVTGGV
-232 NTGSSVNSAGGTE
+232 TLSVNGSNG
-245 GAVAVSVPEGNF
+245 
-257 GYARTGYVDGGAG
+257 
-270 GNNTLT
+270 LT
-276 LQQAGSSAGTIDVS
+276 LG
-290 RYINFNLLNA
+290 
-300 RSGSWL
+300 
-306 ISGASSASSA
+306 
-316 SIGASAIVT
+316 
-325 IDSAVSLGI
+325 
-334 GQITFSG
+334 
-341 GHIMSAVPALMLPN
+341 
-355 DIVAGAGGMNVGGVN
+355 
-370 DLILSGVISGG
+370 GVISGG
-381 GSLKKNGNS
+381 
-390 TLTLNGSNTF
+390 
-400 SGGTDL
+400 
-406 VAGKIVASNNL
+406 
-417 AFGSGSITVSGNA
+417 
-430 RLDGSVSLDISNRIN
+430 
-445 LISGATLAVNG
+445 
-456 SNAMTLSGVVSGSGG
+456 GG
-471 LTKNGAASLRLNGP
+471 LTKNGAATLMLGGS
-485 NTYSGD
+485 NTYTGG
-491 TTINAGTLVL
+491 TTINSGTLMITSG
-501 GAGGSLASSGAMNLA
+501 GALASTGAMNLA
-516 GAGASLDI
+516 GAGAALDI
-524 SQASSSGSIGVL
+524 SAAVSSQSIGEL
-536 AGTAGTQISLG
+536 TGAAGTSIAMG

-570 ITKTGWGTQTLT
+570 ITKTGWGRQTLT
-582 GHNSYTGGTTIYA
+582 GTNTYTGGTTINA

-600 GGGGSLVAGG
+600 GAGG
-610 SVNLGSAGAGFDI
+610 ALATGGFVNLGAAGADFDI

-638 GSTIALGGN
+638 GTRVTLGPG
-647 TLTFGDATNQ
+647 TLSFGDATSR

-664 GTGSIVKQGSGQQVF
+664 GAGSIVKQGSGRQVF
-679 NGVSTYAG
+679 NGISIHAG
-687 FTSVMAGSLIIGDTR
+687 LTSVMAGSLIIGDTR

-773 TFGQG
+773 TFGQS
-778 DSVRVRGDLTVNAS
+778 DSVSVRGDLTVNAS

-930 GDILILQSQSA
+930 GDILILQSQNA

-967 GIDGITK
+967 GINGIAK
-974 TGAGTLVLNASNLYS
+974 TGAGTLVLNASNAYS

-1002 NDSNMSFV
+1002 NDSNMSFING
-1010 SDGLILDGGT
+1010 GLILDGGT

-1044 DIADAAARFTVSQAL
+1044 DIADAEARFTVSQAL

-1081 SGGTLVNGGTLLGNT
+1081 SGGTLVNGGTLQGDT

-1124 GTGTFVKSGGGKLFL
+1124 GTGTFVKSGGGKLVL

-1171 QLVFDQQSN
+1171 QLVFDQQSD

-1254 VTNQGILRPGGSVGA
+1254 VTNQGILRPGGSVGT

-1278 TVNSVLQIDTT
+1278 TANSVLQIDTT
-1289 PAGEASK
+1289 PAGEAGK

-1333 SGTFATIDSNL
+1333 SGTFANIDSNL
-1344 AFLTPSLTYGATTLD
+1344 AFLTPSLTYGATTID
-1359 LRLDRNDTSFASVG
+1359 LRLNRNDTSFASVG

-1427 SRFARHAIGDRLR
+1427 SRFARDAIGDRLR
-1440 ASFDAN
+1440 AAFDAN

-1459 AGAYGQACANTADA
+1459 AGAYGQACANTAET

-1487 GDGNAAKLSGSAGG
+1487 GDGNAAKLSGSTGG

-1601 GYKMKAGR
+1601 GYKMQAGR

-1655 TDLTLGGIASTL
+1655 TDLTLGGLASTL

-1695 VAGVPIAEDAA
+1695 VAGVPVAEDAA
-1706 LIEAGLNFQFSENAS
+1706 LIEAGLNFQFSEDAS

>member
-1 MKGVLRHKSI
+1 MTGVLRHKSM

-16 AVASLCAAS
+16 AALGFYVTTARGAGVDLDTAGGSYDISAAGGNQTIES
-25 SAHAACSA
+25 
-33 NGTVVTCSGAAN
+33 
-45 PLAPNYLNADDNLN
+45 
-59 VTVLSGA
+59 LSGV
-66 SVGVLLGLGGDTM
+66 SGTSVLLGPNTLTFGNATSQTFAGTINGTGGIVKQGSGTQI
-79 RLTGGNLTVTNNG
+79 LTGTNIYTG
-92 TIDPALLGQLSIVSS
+92 
-107 GLVVGNFDSSVNKIT
+107 
-122 NNGSLYGVRS
+122 
-132 TSSDPTQ
+132 
-139 GLALMVK
+139 
-146 SGSGGGV
+146 
-153 NITNNHTIGAKP
+153 
-165 VSGTT
+165 GTT
-170 INPADAGVVA
+170 INAGKLALGAGGALAAAGSVNLGASGAGFDISEAGSNQTIGALSGVAGTSVTLGPNTLSFGDATNQIFA
-180 VYGGGQ
+180 
-186 VNFENFGTI
+186 GTI
-195 TGRIGFGASASGN
+195 
-208 TFTNS
+208 S
-213 GTIDGSVSL
+213 GTGGIVKQGIGTQILTGANDFSGGTNFAAGGIVVGNNSALGSGGITVNGNAQLDNSASVSL
-222 GVGGANHFIA
+222 ANRIDVAGGA
-232 NTGSSVNSAGGTE
+232 TLSVNGSNG
-245 GAVAVSVPEGNF
+245 
-257 GYARTGYVDGGAG
+257 
-270 GNNTLT
+270 LT
-276 LQQAGSSAGTIDVS
+276 LG
-290 RYINFNLLNA
+290 
-300 RSGSWL
+300 
-306 ISGASSASSA
+306 
-316 SIGASAIVT
+316 
-325 IDSAVSLGI
+325 
-334 GQITFSG
+334 
-341 GHIMSAVPALMLPN
+341 
-355 DIVAGAGGMNVGGVN
+355 
-370 DLILSGVISGG
+370 GVISGG
-381 GSLKKNGNS
+381 
-390 TLTLNGSNTF
+390 
-400 SGGTDL
+400 
-406 VAGKIVASNNL
+406 
-417 AFGSGSITVSGNA
+417 
-430 RLDGSVSLDISNRIN
+430 
-445 LISGATLAVNG
+445 
-456 SNAMTLSGVVSGSGG
+456 GG
-471 LTKNGAASLRLNGP
+471 LTKNGAATLTLSGS
-485 NTYSGD
+485 NTYTGG
-491 TTINAGTLVL
+491 TTINSGTLMITSG
-501 GAGGSLASSGAMNLA
+501 GALASTGAMNLA
-516 GAGASLDI
+516 GAGAALDI
-524 SQASSSGSIGVL
+524 SAAVSSQSIGEL
-536 AGTAGTQISLG
+536 TGAAGTSIAMG

-570 ITKTGWGTQTLT
+570 ITKTGWGRQTLT
-582 GHNSYTGGTTIYA
+582 GTNTYTGGTTINA

-600 GGGGSLVAGG
+600 GAGG
-610 SVNLGSAGAGFDI
+610 ALATGGFVNLGAAGADFDI

-638 GSTIALGGN
+638 GTRVTLGPG
-647 TLTFGDATNQ
+647 TLSFGDATSR

-664 GTGSIVKQGSGQQVF
+664 GAGSIVKQGSGRQVF
-679 NGVSTYAG
+679 NGISIHAG
-687 FTSVMAGSLIIGDTR
+687 LTSVMAGSLIIGDTR

-773 TFGQG
+773 TFGQS
-778 DSVRVRGDLTVNAS
+778 DSVSVRGDLTVNAS

-930 GDILILQSQSA
+930 GDILILQSQNA

-1081 SGGTLVNGGTLLGNT
+1081 SGGTLVSGGTLQGDAA
-1096 ESLQGNIINNARL
+1096 SLQGNITNNARL
-1109 VFDQQSDGAFAGDLS
+1109 VFDQQSDGTFAGDLS
-1124 GTGTFVKSGGGKLFL
+1124 GTGAFVKSGSGTLVL
-1139 SGANSYSGGTLVSGG
+1139 SGASSYSGGTLVSGG

-1171 QLVFDQQSN
+1171 QLVFDQQSD

-1254 VTNQGILRPGGSVGA
+1254 VTNQGILRPDGSVGT

-1278 TVNSVLQIDTT
+1278 TANSVLQIDTT
-1289 PAGEASK
+1289 PAGEAGK

-1333 SGTFATIDSNL
+1333 SGTFANIDSNL

-1427 SRFARHAIGDRLR
+1427 SRFARDAIGDRLR
-1440 ASFDAN
+1440 AAFDAN

-1459 AGAYGQACANTADA
+1459 AGAYGQACANTAET

-1487 GDGNAAKLSGSAGG
+1487 GDGNAAKLSGSTGG

-1601 GYKMKAGR
+1601 GYKMQAGR

-1655 TDLTLGGIASTL
+1655 TDLTLGGLASTL

>member
-1 MKGVLRHKSI
+1 MTGVLRHKSM

-16 AVASLCAAS
+16 AALGFYVTTARGAGVDLDTAGGSYDISAAGGNQTIES
-25 SAHAACSA
+25 
-33 NGTVVTCSGAAN
+33 
-45 PLAPNYLNADDNLN
+45 
-59 VTVLSGA
+59 LSGV
-66 SVGVLLGLGGDTM
+66 SGTSVLLGPNTLTFGNATSQTFAGTINGTGGIVKQGSGTQI
-79 RLTGGNLTVTNNG
+79 LTGTNIYTG
-92 TIDPALLGQLSIVSS
+92 
-107 GLVVGNFDSSVNKIT
+107 
-122 NNGSLYGVRS
+122 
-132 TSSDPTQ
+132 
-139 GLALMVK
+139 
-146 SGSGGGV
+146 
-153 NITNNHTIGAKP
+153 
-165 VSGTT
+165 GTT
-170 INPADAGVVA
+170 INAGKLALGAGGALAAAGSVNLGASGAGFDISGAGSNQTIGALSGVAGTSVTLGPNTLSFGDATNQIFA
-180 VYGGGQ
+180 
-186 VNFENFGTI
+186 GTI
-195 TGRIGFGASASGN
+195 
-208 TFTNS
+208 S
-213 GTIDGSVSL
+213 GTGGIVKQGIGTQILTGANDFSGGTNFAAGGIVVGNDSAFGRGGITVNGNAQLDNSASVSL
-222 GVGGANHFIA
+222 ANSINVTGGA
-232 NTGSSVNSAGGTE
+232 TLSVNGSNG
-245 GAVAVSVPEGNF
+245 
-257 GYARTGYVDGGAG
+257 
-270 GNNTLT
+270 LT
-276 LQQAGSSAGTIDVS
+276 LG
-290 RYINFNLLNA
+290 
-300 RSGSWL
+300 
-306 ISGASSASSA
+306 
-316 SIGASAIVT
+316 
-325 IDSAVSLGI
+325 
-334 GQITFSG
+334 
-341 GHIMSAVPALMLPN
+341 
-355 DIVAGAGGMNVGGVN
+355 
-370 DLILSGVISGG
+370 GVISGG
-381 GSLKKNGNS
+381 
-390 TLTLNGSNTF
+390 
-400 SGGTDL
+400 
-406 VAGKIVASNNL
+406 
-417 AFGSGSITVSGNA
+417 
-430 RLDGSVSLDISNRIN
+430 
-445 LISGATLAVNG
+445 
-456 SNAMTLSGVVSGSGG
+456 GG
-471 LTKNGAASLRLNGP
+471 LTKNGAATLMLGGS
-485 NTYSGD
+485 NTYTGG
-491 TTINAGTLVL
+491 TTINSSTLMITSG
-501 GAGGSLASSGAMNLA
+501 GALASTGAMNLA
-516 GAGASLDI
+516 GAGAALDI
-524 SQASSSGSIGVL
+524 SAAVSSQSIGEL
-536 AGTAGTQISLG
+536 TGAAGTSIAMG

-570 ITKTGWGTQTLT
+570 ITKTGWGRQTLT
-582 GHNSYTGGTTIYA
+582 GTNTYTGGTTINA

-600 GGGGSLVAGG
+600 GAGG
-610 SVNLGSAGAGFDI
+610 ALATGGFVNLGAAGADFDI

-638 GSTIALGGN
+638 GTRVTLGPG
-647 TLTFGDATNQ
+647 TLSFGDATSR

-664 GTGSIVKQGSGQQVF
+664 GAGSIVKQGSGRQVF
-679 NGVSTYAG
+679 NGISIHAG
-687 FTSVMAGSLIIGDTR
+687 LTSVMAGSLIIGDTR

-773 TFGQG
+773 TFGQS
-778 DSVRVRGDLTVNAS
+778 DSVSVRGDLTVNAS

-930 GDILILQSQSA
+930 GDILILQSQNA

-967 GIDGITK
+967 GINGIAK
-974 TGAGTLVLNASNLYS
+974 TGAGTLVLNASNAYS

-1002 NDSNMSFV
+1002 NDSNMSFING
-1010 SDGLILDGGT
+1010 GLILDGGT

-1044 DIADAAARFTVSQAL
+1044 DIADAEARFTVSQAL

-1081 SGGTLVNGGTLLGNT
+1081 SGGTLVNGGTLQGDT

-1124 GTGTFVKSGGGKLFL
+1124 GTGTFVKSGGGKLVL

-1171 QLVFDQQSN
+1171 QLVFDQQSD

-1254 VTNQGILRPGGSVGA
+1254 VTNQGILRPGGSVGT

-1278 TVNSVLQIDTT
+1278 TANSVLQIDTT
-1289 PAGEASK
+1289 PAGEAGK

-1333 SGTFATIDSNL
+1333 SGTFANIDSNL
-1344 AFLTPSLTYGATTLD
+1344 AFLTPSLTYGATTID
-1359 LRLDRNDTSFASVG
+1359 LRLNRNDTSFASVG

-1427 SRFARHAIGDRLR
+1427 SRFARDAIGDRLR
-1440 ASFDAN
+1440 AAFDAN

-1459 AGAYGQACANTADA
+1459 AGAYGQACANTAET

-1487 GDGNAAKLSGSAGG
+1487 GDGNAAKLSGSTGG

-1601 GYKMKAGR
+1601 GYKMQAGR

-1655 TDLTLGGIASTL
+1655 TDLTLGGLASTL

-1695 VAGVPIAEDAA
+1695 VAGVPVAEDAA
-1706 LIEAGLNFQFSENAS
+1706 LIEAGLNFQFSEDAS

>member
-1 MKGVLRHKSI
+1 MHCWRISGGIHMTGVLRHKSM
-11 LLMTT
+11 LFMTT
-16 AVASLCAAS
+16 AALGFYVTTARGAGVDLDTAGGSYDISAAGGNQTIES
-25 SAHAACSA
+25 
-33 NGTVVTCSGAAN
+33 
-45 PLAPNYLNADDNLN
+45 
-59 VTVLSGA
+59 LSGV
-66 SVGVLLGLGGDTM
+66 SGTSVLLGPNTLTFGNATSQTFAGTINGTGGIVKQGSGTQI
-79 RLTGGNLTVTNNG
+79 LTGTNIYTG
-92 TIDPALLGQLSIVSS
+92 
-107 GLVVGNFDSSVNKIT
+107 
-122 NNGSLYGVRS
+122 
-132 TSSDPTQ
+132 
-139 GLALMVK
+139 
-146 SGSGGGV
+146 
-153 NITNNHTIGAKP
+153 
-165 VSGTT
+165 GTT
-170 INPADAGVVA
+170 INAGKLALGAGGALAAAGSVNLGASGAGFDISGAGSNQTIGALSGVAGTSVTLGPNTLSFGDATNQIFA
-180 VYGGGQ
+180 
-186 VNFENFGTI
+186 GTI
-195 TGRIGFGASASGN
+195 
-208 TFTNS
+208 S
-213 GTIDGSVSL
+213 GTGGIVKQGIGTQILTGANDFSGGTNFAAGGIVVGNDSAFGRGGITVNGNAQLDNSASVSL
-222 GVGGANHFIA
+222 ANSINVTGGA
-232 NTGSSVNSAGGTE
+232 TLSVNGSNG
-245 GAVAVSVPEGNF
+245 
-257 GYARTGYVDGGAG
+257 
-270 GNNTLT
+270 LT
-276 LQQAGSSAGTIDVS
+276 LG
-290 RYINFNLLNA
+290 
-300 RSGSWL
+300 
-306 ISGASSASSA
+306 
-316 SIGASAIVT
+316 
-325 IDSAVSLGI
+325 
-334 GQITFSG
+334 
-341 GHIMSAVPALMLPN
+341 
-355 DIVAGAGGMNVGGVN
+355 
-370 DLILSGVISGG
+370 GVISGG
-381 GSLKKNGNS
+381 
-390 TLTLNGSNTF
+390 
-400 SGGTDL
+400 
-406 VAGKIVASNNL
+406 
-417 AFGSGSITVSGNA
+417 
-430 RLDGSVSLDISNRIN
+430 
-445 LISGATLAVNG
+445 
-456 SNAMTLSGVVSGSGG
+456 GG
-471 LTKNGAASLRLNGP
+471 LTKNGAATLMLGGS
-485 NTYSGD
+485 NTYTGG
-491 TTINAGTLVL
+491 TTINSGTLMITSG
-501 GAGGSLASSGAMNLA
+501 GALASTGAMNLA
-516 GAGASLDI
+516 GAGAALDI
-524 SQASSSGSIGVL
+524 SAAVSSQSIGEL
-536 AGTAGTQISLG
+536 TGAAGTSIAMG

-582 GHNSYTGGTTIYA
+582 GANTYTGGTTINA

-600 GGGGSLVAGG
+600 GAGG
-610 SVNLGSAGAGFDI
+610 ALATGGFVNLGAAGADFDI

-638 GSTIALGGN
+638 GTRVTLGPG
-647 TLTFGDATNQ
+647 TLSFGDATSR

-664 GTGSIVKQGSGQQVF
+664 GAGSIVKQGSGRQVF
-679 NGVSTYAG
+679 NGISTYAG
-687 FTSVMAGSLIIGDTR
+687 LTSVMAGSLIIGDTR

-750 GNLTVGQGSQLDFEF
+750 GNLTIGQGSQLDFEF

-773 TFGQG
+773 TFGQS
-778 DSVRVRGDLTVNAS
+778 DSVSVRGDLTVNAS

-1002 NDSNMSFV
+1002 NDSNMSFING
-1010 SDGLILDGGT
+1010 GLILDGGT

-1081 SGGTLVNGGTLLGNT
+1081 SGGTLVSGGTLQGDAA
-1096 ESLQGNIINNARL
+1096 SLQGNITNNARL
-1109 VFDQQSDGAFAGDLS
+1109 VFDQQSDGTFAGDLS
-1124 GTGTFVKSGGGKLFL
+1124 GTGAFVKSGSGTLVL
-1139 SGANSYSGGTLVSGG
+1139 SGASSYSGGTLVGGG
-1154 TLLGD
+1154 TLQGD

-1254 VTNQGILRPGGSVGA
+1254 VTNQGILRPGGSVGT

-1278 TVNSVLQIDTT
+1278 TANSVLQIDTT
-1289 PAGEASK
+1289 PAGEAGK

-1333 SGTFATIDSNL
+1333 SGTFANIDSNL
-1344 AFLTPSLTYGATTLD
+1344 AFLTPSLTYGATTID
-1359 LRLDRNDTSFASVG
+1359 LRLNRNDTSFASVG

-1427 SRFARHAIGDRLR
+1427 SRFARDAIDDRLR

-1451 PVWTGKGS
+1451 SVWTGKGS
-1459 AGAYGQACANTADA
+1459 AGAYGQACANTAET

-1487 GDGNAAKLSGSAGG
+1487 GDGNAAKLSGSTGG

-1601 GYKMKAGR
+1601 GYKMQAGR

-1655 TDLTLGGIASTL
+1655 TDLTLGGLASTL

>member
-1 MKGVLRHKSI
+1 MTGVLRHKSM

-16 AVASLCAAS
+16 AALGFYVTTARGAGVDLDTAGGSYDISAAGGNQTIES
-25 SAHAACSA
+25 
-33 NGTVVTCSGAAN
+33 
-45 PLAPNYLNADDNLN
+45 
-59 VTVLSGA
+59 LSGV
-66 SVGVLLGLGGDTM
+66 SGTSVLLGPNTLTFGNATSQTFAGTINGTGGIVKQGSGTQI
-79 RLTGGNLTVTNNG
+79 LTGTNIYTG
-92 TIDPALLGQLSIVSS
+92 
-107 GLVVGNFDSSVNKIT
+107 
-122 NNGSLYGVRS
+122 
-132 TSSDPTQ
+132 
-139 GLALMVK
+139 
-146 SGSGGGV
+146 
-153 NITNNHTIGAKP
+153 
-165 VSGTT
+165 GTT
-170 INPADAGVVA
+170 INAGKLALGAGGALAAAGSVNLGASGAGFDISGAGSNQTIGALSGVAGTSVTLGPNTLSFGDATNQIFA
-180 VYGGGQ
+180 
-186 VNFENFGTI
+186 GTI
-195 TGRIGFGASASGN
+195 
-208 TFTNS
+208 S
-213 GTIDGSVSL
+213 GTGGIVKQGIGTQILTGANDFSGGTNFAAGGIVVGNDSAFGRGGITVNGNAQLDNSASVSL
-222 GVGGANHFIA
+222 ANSINVTGGA
-232 NTGSSVNSAGGTE
+232 TLSVNGSNG
-245 GAVAVSVPEGNF
+245 
-257 GYARTGYVDGGAG
+257 
-270 GNNTLT
+270 LT
-276 LQQAGSSAGTIDVS
+276 LG
-290 RYINFNLLNA
+290 
-300 RSGSWL
+300 
-306 ISGASSASSA
+306 
-316 SIGASAIVT
+316 
-325 IDSAVSLGI
+325 
-334 GQITFSG
+334 
-341 GHIMSAVPALMLPN
+341 
-355 DIVAGAGGMNVGGVN
+355 
-370 DLILSGVISGG
+370 GVISGG
-381 GSLKKNGNS
+381 
-390 TLTLNGSNTF
+390 
-400 SGGTDL
+400 
-406 VAGKIVASNNL
+406 
-417 AFGSGSITVSGNA
+417 
-430 RLDGSVSLDISNRIN
+430 
-445 LISGATLAVNG
+445 
-456 SNAMTLSGVVSGSGG
+456 GG
-471 LTKNGAASLRLNGP
+471 LTKNGAATLMLGGS
-485 NTYSGD
+485 NTYTGG
-491 TTINAGTLVL
+491 TTINSGTLMITSG
-501 GAGGSLASSGAMNLA
+501 GALASTGAMNLA
-516 GAGASLDI
+516 GAGAALDI
-524 SQASSSGSIGVL
+524 SAAVSSQSIGEL
-536 AGTAGTQISLG
+536 TGAAGTSIAMG

-570 ITKTGWGTQTLT
+570 ITKTGWGRQTLT
-582 GHNSYTGGTTIYA
+582 GTNTYTGGTTINA

-600 GGGGSLVAGG
+600 GAGG
-610 SVNLGSAGAGFDI
+610 ALATGGFVNLGAAGADFDI

-638 GSTIALGGN
+638 GTRVTLGPG
-647 TLTFGDATNQ
+647 TLSFGDATSR

-664 GTGSIVKQGSGQQVF
+664 GAGSIVKQGSGRQVF
-679 NGVSTYAG
+679 NGISIHAG
-687 FTSVMAGSLIIGDTR
+687 LTSVMAGSLIIGDTR

-773 TFGQG
+773 TFGQS
-778 DSVRVRGDLTVNAS
+778 DSVSVRGDLTVNAS

-930 GDILILQSQSA
+930 GDILILQSQNA

-967 GIDGITK
+967 GINGIAK
-974 TGAGTLVLNASNLYS
+974 TGAGTLVLNASNAYS

-1002 NDSNMSFV
+1002 NDSNMSFING
-1010 SDGLILDGGT
+1010 GLILDGGT

-1044 DIADAAARFTVSQAL
+1044 DIADAEARFTVSQAL

-1081 SGGTLVNGGTLLGNT
+1081 SGGTLVNGGTLQGDT

-1124 GTGTFVKSGGGKLFL
+1124 GTGTFVKSGGGKLVL

-1171 QLVFDQQSN
+1171 QLVFDQQSD

-1254 VTNQGILRPGGSVGA
+1254 VTNQGILRQGGSVGT

-1278 TVNSVLQIDTT
+1278 TANSVLQIDTT
-1289 PAGEASK
+1289 PAGEAGK

-1333 SGTFATIDSNL
+1333 SGTFANIDSNL
-1344 AFLTPSLTYGATTLD
+1344 AFLTPSLTYGATTID
-1359 LRLDRNDTSFASVG
+1359 LRLNRNDTSFASVG

-1427 SRFARHAIGDRLR
+1427 SRFARDAIGDRLR
-1440 ASFDAN
+1440 AAFDAN

-1459 AGAYGQACANTADA
+1459 AGAYGQACANTAET

-1487 GDGNAAKLSGSAGG
+1487 GDGNAAKLSGSTGG

-1601 GYKMKAGR
+1601 GYKMQAGR

-1655 TDLTLGGIASTL
+1655 TDLTLGGLASTL

-1695 VAGVPIAEDAA
+1695 VAGVPVAEDAA
-1706 LIEAGLNFQFSENAS
+1706 LIEAGLNFQFSEDAS

>member
-1 MKGVLRHKSI
+1 MRFELRIKTDPAIIVAFREEWPTGIWSSLVNLPFGFLDQSELAPLSRPSSGGRAFFWRFAEAHNVFLVMLREFSVVRCCIYWLQVHRGKLRINPILLPKNCGFFFCFSNSQCKSDKARSRCSIKSMHRRRVSGGIHMTGVLRHKSM

-16 AVASLCAAS
+16 AALGFYVTTARGAGVDLDTAGGSYDISAAGGNQTIES
-25 SAHAACSA
+25 
-33 NGTVVTCSGAAN
+33 
-45 PLAPNYLNADDNLN
+45 
-59 VTVLSGA
+59 LSGV
-66 SVGVLLGLGGDTM
+66 SGTSVLLGPNTLTFGNATSQTFAGTINGTGGIVKQGSGTQI
-79 RLTGGNLTVTNNG
+79 LTGTNIYTG
-92 TIDPALLGQLSIVSS
+92 
-107 GLVVGNFDSSVNKIT
+107 
-122 NNGSLYGVRS
+122 
-132 TSSDPTQ
+132 
-139 GLALMVK
+139 
-146 SGSGGGV
+146 
-153 NITNNHTIGAKP
+153 
-165 VSGTT
+165 GTT
-170 INPADAGVVA
+170 INAGKLALGAGGALAAAGSVNLGASGAGFDISGAGSNQTIGALSGVAGTSVTLGPNTLSFGDATNQIFA
-180 VYGGGQ
+180 
-186 VNFENFGTI
+186 GTI
-195 TGRIGFGASASGN
+195 
-208 TFTNS
+208 S
-213 GTIDGSVSL
+213 GTGGIVKQGIGTQILTGANDFSGGTNFAAGGIVVGNNSALGSGGITVNGNAQLDNSASVSL
-222 GVGGANHFIA
+222 ANRIDVAGGA
-232 NTGSSVNSAGGTE
+232 TLSVNGSNG
-245 GAVAVSVPEGNF
+245 
-257 GYARTGYVDGGAG
+257 
-270 GNNTLT
+270 LT
-276 LQQAGSSAGTIDVS
+276 LG
-290 RYINFNLLNA
+290 
-300 RSGSWL
+300 
-306 ISGASSASSA
+306 
-316 SIGASAIVT
+316 
-325 IDSAVSLGI
+325 
-334 GQITFSG
+334 
-341 GHIMSAVPALMLPN
+341 
-355 DIVAGAGGMNVGGVN
+355 
-370 DLILSGVISGG
+370 GVISGG
-381 GSLKKNGNS
+381 
-390 TLTLNGSNTF
+390 
-400 SGGTDL
+400 
-406 VAGKIVASNNL
+406 
-417 AFGSGSITVSGNA
+417 
-430 RLDGSVSLDISNRIN
+430 
-445 LISGATLAVNG
+445 
-456 SNAMTLSGVVSGSGG
+456 GG
-471 LTKNGAASLRLNGP
+471 LTKNGAATLTLSGS
-485 NTYSGD
+485 NTYTGG
-491 TTINAGTLVL
+491 TTINSGTLMITSG
-501 GAGGSLASSGAMNLA
+501 GALASTGAMNLA
-516 GAGASLDI
+516 GAGAALDI
-524 SQASSSGSIGVL
+524 SAAVSSQSIGEL
-536 AGTAGTQISLG
+536 TGAAGTSIAMG

-570 ITKTGWGTQTLT
+570 ITKTGWGRQTLT
-582 GHNSYTGGTTIYA
+582 GTNTYTGGTTINA

-600 GGGGSLVAGG
+600 GAGG
-610 SVNLGSAGAGFDI
+610 ALATGGFVNLGAAGADFDI

-638 GSTIALGGN
+638 GTRVTLGPG
-647 TLTFGDATNQ
+647 TLSFGDATSR

-664 GTGSIVKQGSGQQVF
+664 GAGSIVKQGSGRQVF
-679 NGVSTYAG
+679 NGISIHAG
-687 FTSVMAGSLIIGDTR
+687 LTSVMAGSLIIGDTR

-773 TFGQG
+773 TFGQS
-778 DSVRVRGDLTVNAS
+778 DSVSVRGDLTVNAS

-930 GDILILQSQSA
+930 GDILILQSQNA

-1081 SGGTLVNGGTLLGNT
+1081 SGGTLVSGGTLQGDAA
-1096 ESLQGNIINNARL
+1096 SLQGNITNNARL
-1109 VFDQQSDGAFAGDLS
+1109 VFDQQSDGTFAGDLS
-1124 GTGTFVKSGGGKLFL
+1124 GTGAFVKSGSGTLVL
-1139 SGANSYSGGTLVSGG
+1139 SGASSYSGGTLVSGG

-1171 QLVFDQQSN
+1171 QLVFDQQSD

-1254 VTNQGILRPGGSVGA
+1254 VTNQGILRPGGSVGT

-1278 TVNSVLQIDTT
+1278 TANSVLQIDTT
-1289 PAGEASK
+1289 PAGEAGK

-1333 SGTFATIDSNL
+1333 SGTFANIDSNL

-1427 SRFARHAIGDRLR
+1427 SRFARDAIGDRLR
-1440 ASFDAN
+1440 AAFDAN

-1459 AGAYGQACANTADA
+1459 AGAYGQACANTAET

-1487 GDGNAAKLSGSAGG
+1487 GDGNAAKLSGSTGG

-1601 GYKMKAGR
+1601 GYKMQAGR

-1655 TDLTLGGIASTL
+1655 TDLTLGGLASTL

>member
-1 MKGVLRHKSI
+1 MTGVLRHKSM
-11 LLMTT
+11 LFMTT
-16 AVASLCAAS
+16 AALGFYVTTARGAGVDLDTAGGSYDISAAGGNQTIES
-25 SAHAACSA
+25 
-33 NGTVVTCSGAAN
+33 
-45 PLAPNYLNADDNLN
+45 
-59 VTVLSGA
+59 LSGV
-66 SVGVLLGLGGDTM
+66 SGTSVLLGPNTLTFGNATSQTFAGTINGTGGIVKQGSGTQI
-79 RLTGGNLTVTNNG
+79 LTGTNIYTG
-92 TIDPALLGQLSIVSS
+92 
-107 GLVVGNFDSSVNKIT
+107 
-122 NNGSLYGVRS
+122 
-132 TSSDPTQ
+132 
-139 GLALMVK
+139 
-146 SGSGGGV
+146 
-153 NITNNHTIGAKP
+153 
-165 VSGTT
+165 GTT
-170 INPADAGVVA
+170 INAGKLALGAGGALAAAGSVNLGASGAGFDISGAGSNQTIGALSGVAGTSVTLGPNTLSFGDATNQIFA
-180 VYGGGQ
+180 
-186 VNFENFGTI
+186 GTI
-195 TGRIGFGASASGN
+195 
-208 TFTNS
+208 S
-213 GTIDGSVSL
+213 GTGGIVKQGIGTQILTGANDFSGGTNFAAGGIVVGNDSAFGRGGITVNGNAQLDNSASVSL
-222 GVGGANHFIA
+222 ANSINVTGGA
-232 NTGSSVNSAGGTE
+232 TLSVNGSNG
-245 GAVAVSVPEGNF
+245 
-257 GYARTGYVDGGAG
+257 
-270 GNNTLT
+270 LT
-276 LQQAGSSAGTIDVS
+276 LG
-290 RYINFNLLNA
+290 
-300 RSGSWL
+300 
-306 ISGASSASSA
+306 
-316 SIGASAIVT
+316 
-325 IDSAVSLGI
+325 
-334 GQITFSG
+334 
-341 GHIMSAVPALMLPN
+341 
-355 DIVAGAGGMNVGGVN
+355 
-370 DLILSGVISGG
+370 GVISGG
-381 GSLKKNGNS
+381 
-390 TLTLNGSNTF
+390 
-400 SGGTDL
+400 
-406 VAGKIVASNNL
+406 
-417 AFGSGSITVSGNA
+417 
-430 RLDGSVSLDISNRIN
+430 
-445 LISGATLAVNG
+445 
-456 SNAMTLSGVVSGSGG
+456 GG
-471 LTKNGAASLRLNGP
+471 LTKNGAATLMLGGS
-485 NTYSGD
+485 NTYTGG
-491 TTINAGTLVL
+491 TTINSGTLMITSG
-501 GAGGSLASSGAMNLA
+501 GALASTGAMNLA
-516 GAGASLDI
+516 GAGAALDI
-524 SQASSSGSIGVL
+524 SAAVSSQSIGEL
-536 AGTAGTQISLG
+536 TGAAGTSIAMG

-582 GHNSYTGGTTIYA
+582 GANTYTGGTTINA

-600 GGGGSLVAGG
+600 GAGG
-610 SVNLGSAGAGFDI
+610 ALATGGFVNLGAAGADFDI

-638 GSTIALGGN
+638 GTRVTLGPG
-647 TLTFGDATNQ
+647 TLSFGDATSR

-664 GTGSIVKQGSGQQVF
+664 GAGSIVKQGSGRQVF
-679 NGVSTYAG
+679 NGISIHAG
-687 FTSVMAGSLIIGDTR
+687 LTSVMAGSLIIGDTR

-750 GNLTVGQGSQLDFEF
+750 GNLTIGQGSQLDFEF

-773 TFGQG
+773 TFGQS
-778 DSVRVRGDLTVNAS
+778 DSVSVRGDLTVNAS

-1002 NDSNMSFV
+1002 NDSNMSFING
-1010 SDGLILDGGT
+1010 GLILDGGT

-1081 SGGTLVNGGTLLGNT
+1081 SGGTLVSGGTLQGDAA
-1096 ESLQGNIINNARL
+1096 SLQGNITNNARL
-1109 VFDQQSDGAFAGDLS
+1109 VFDQQSDGTFAGDLS
-1124 GTGTFVKSGGGKLFL
+1124 GTGAFVKSGSGTLVL
-1139 SGANSYSGGTLVSGG
+1139 SGASSYSGGTLVGGG
-1154 TLLGD
+1154 TLQGD

-1254 VTNQGILRPGGSVGA
+1254 VTNQGILRPGGSVGT

-1278 TVNSVLQIDTT
+1278 TANSVLQIDTT
-1289 PAGEASK
+1289 PAGEAGK

-1333 SGTFATIDSNL
+1333 SGTFANIDSNL
-1344 AFLTPSLTYGATTLD
+1344 AFLTPSLTYGATTID
-1359 LRLDRNDTSFASVG
+1359 LRLNRNDTSFASVG

-1427 SRFARHAIGDRLR
+1427 SRFARDAIDDRLR

-1451 PVWTGKGS
+1451 SVWTGKGS
-1459 AGAYGQACANTADA
+1459 AGAYGQACANTAET

-1487 GDGNAAKLSGSAGG
+1487 GDGNAAKLSGSTGG

-1601 GYKMKAGR
+1601 GYKMQAGR

-1655 TDLTLGGIASTL
+1655 TDLTLGGLASTL

>member
-1 MKGVLRHKSI
+1 MRFELRIKTDPAIIVAFREEWPTGIWSSLVNLPFGFLDQSELAPLSRPSSGGRAFFWRFAEAHNVFLVMLREFSVVRCCIYWLQVHRGKLRINPILLPKNCGFFFCFSNSQCKSDKARSRCSIKSMHRRRVSGGIHLTGVLRHKSM

-16 AVASLCAAS
+16 AALGFYVTTARGAGVDLDTAGGSYDISAAGGNQTIES
-25 SAHAACSA
+25 
-33 NGTVVTCSGAAN
+33 
-45 PLAPNYLNADDNLN
+45 
-59 VTVLSGA
+59 LSGV
-66 SVGVLLGLGGDTM
+66 SGTSVLLGPNTLTFGNATSQTFAGTINGTGGIVKQGSGTQI
-79 RLTGGNLTVTNNG
+79 LTGTNIYTG
-92 TIDPALLGQLSIVSS
+92 
-107 GLVVGNFDSSVNKIT
+107 
-122 NNGSLYGVRS
+122 
-132 TSSDPTQ
+132 
-139 GLALMVK
+139 
-146 SGSGGGV
+146 
-153 NITNNHTIGAKP
+153 
-165 VSGTT
+165 GTT
-170 INPADAGVVA
+170 INAGKLALGAGGALAAAGSVNLGASGAGFDISGAGSNQTIGALSGVAGTSVTLGPNTLSFGDATNQIFA
-180 VYGGGQ
+180 
-186 VNFENFGTI
+186 GTI
-195 TGRIGFGASASGN
+195 
-208 TFTNS
+208 S
-213 GTIDGSVSL
+213 GTGGIVKQGIGTQILTGANDFSGGTNFAAGGIVVGNNSALGSGGITVNGNAQLDNSASVSL
-222 GVGGANHFIA
+222 ANRIDVAGGATLSGN
-232 NTGSSVNSAGGTE
+232 GSNG
-245 GAVAVSVPEGNF
+245 
-257 GYARTGYVDGGAG
+257 
-270 GNNTLT
+270 LT
-276 LQQAGSSAGTIDVS
+276 LG
-290 RYINFNLLNA
+290 
-300 RSGSWL
+300 
-306 ISGASSASSA
+306 
-316 SIGASAIVT
+316 
-325 IDSAVSLGI
+325 
-334 GQITFSG
+334 
-341 GHIMSAVPALMLPN
+341 
-355 DIVAGAGGMNVGGVN
+355 
-370 DLILSGVISGG
+370 GVISGG
-381 GSLKKNGNS
+381 
-390 TLTLNGSNTF
+390 
-400 SGGTDL
+400 
-406 VAGKIVASNNL
+406 
-417 AFGSGSITVSGNA
+417 
-430 RLDGSVSLDISNRIN
+430 
-445 LISGATLAVNG
+445 
-456 SNAMTLSGVVSGSGG
+456 GG
-471 LTKNGAASLRLNGP
+471 LTKNGAATLTLSGS
-485 NTYSGD
+485 NTYTGG
-491 TTINAGTLVL
+491 TTINSGTLMITSG
-501 GAGGSLASSGAMNLA
+501 GALASTGAMNLA
-516 GAGASLDI
+516 GAGAALDI
-524 SQASSSGSIGVL
+524 SAAVSSQSIGEL
-536 AGTAGTQISLG
+536 TGAAGTSIAMG

-570 ITKTGWGTQTLT
+570 ITKTGWGRQTLT
-582 GHNSYTGGTTIYA
+582 GTNTYTGGTTINA

-600 GGGGSLVAGG
+600 GAGG
-610 SVNLGSAGAGFDI
+610 ALATGGFVNLGAAGADFDI

-638 GSTIALGGN
+638 GTRVTLGPG
-647 TLTFGDATNQ
+647 TLSFGDATSR

-664 GTGSIVKQGSGQQVF
+664 GAGSIVKQGSGRQVF
-679 NGVSTYAG
+679 NGISIHAG
-687 FTSVMAGSLIIGDTR
+687 LTSVMAGSLIIGDTR

-773 TFGQG
+773 TFGQS
-778 DSVRVRGDLTVNAS
+778 DSVSVRGDLTVNAS

-930 GDILILQSQSA
+930 GDILILQSQNA

-1081 SGGTLVNGGTLLGNT
+1081 SGGTLVSGGTLQGDAA
-1096 ESLQGNIINNARL
+1096 SLQGNITNNARL
-1109 VFDQQSDGAFAGDLS
+1109 VFDQQSDGTFAGDLS
-1124 GTGTFVKSGGGKLFL
+1124 GTGAFVKSGSGTLVL
-1139 SGANSYSGGTLVSGG
+1139 SGASSYSGGTLVSGG

-1171 QLVFDQQSN
+1171 QLVFDQQSD

-1254 VTNQGILRPGGSVGA
+1254 VTNQGILRPGGSVGT

-1278 TVNSVLQIDTT
+1278 TANSVLQIDTT
-1289 PAGEASK
+1289 PAGEAGK

-1333 SGTFATIDSNL
+1333 SGTFANIDSNL

-1427 SRFARHAIGDRLR
+1427 SRFARDAIGDRLR
-1440 ASFDAN
+1440 AAFDAN

-1459 AGAYGQACANTADA
+1459 AGAYGQACANTAET

-1487 GDGNAAKLSGSAGG
+1487 GDGNAAKLSGSTGG

-1601 GYKMKAGR
+1601 GYKMQAGR

-1655 TDLTLGGIASTL
+1655 TDLTLGGLASTL

>member
-1 MKGVLRHKSI
+1 MHRRRVSGGIHMTGVLRHKSM

-16 AVASLCAAS
+16 AALGFYVTTARGAGVDLDTAGGSYDISAAGGNQTIES
-25 SAHAACSA
+25 
-33 NGTVVTCSGAAN
+33 
-45 PLAPNYLNADDNLN
+45 
-59 VTVLSGA
+59 LSGV
-66 SVGVLLGLGGDTM
+66 SGTSVLLGPNTLTFGNATSQTFAGTINGTGGIVKQGSGTQI
-79 RLTGGNLTVTNNG
+79 LTGTNIYTG
-92 TIDPALLGQLSIVSS
+92 
-107 GLVVGNFDSSVNKIT
+107 
-122 NNGSLYGVRS
+122 
-132 TSSDPTQ
+132 
-139 GLALMVK
+139 
-146 SGSGGGV
+146 
-153 NITNNHTIGAKP
+153 
-165 VSGTT
+165 GTT
-170 INPADAGVVA
+170 INAGKLALGAGGALAAAGSVNLGASGAGFDISGAGSNQTIGALSGVAGTSVTLGPNTLSFGDATNQIFA
-180 VYGGGQ
+180 
-186 VNFENFGTI
+186 GTI
-195 TGRIGFGASASGN
+195 
-208 TFTNS
+208 S
-213 GTIDGSVSL
+213 GTGGIVKQGIGTQILTGANDFSGGTNFAAGGIVVGNDSAFGRGGITVNGNAQLDNSASVSL
-222 GVGGANHFIA
+222 ANSINVTGGA
-232 NTGSSVNSAGGTE
+232 TLSVNGSNG
-245 GAVAVSVPEGNF
+245 
-257 GYARTGYVDGGAG
+257 
-270 GNNTLT
+270 LT
-276 LQQAGSSAGTIDVS
+276 LG
-290 RYINFNLLNA
+290 
-300 RSGSWL
+300 
-306 ISGASSASSA
+306 
-316 SIGASAIVT
+316 
-325 IDSAVSLGI
+325 
-334 GQITFSG
+334 
-341 GHIMSAVPALMLPN
+341 
-355 DIVAGAGGMNVGGVN
+355 
-370 DLILSGVISGG
+370 GVISGG
-381 GSLKKNGNS
+381 
-390 TLTLNGSNTF
+390 
-400 SGGTDL
+400 
-406 VAGKIVASNNL
+406 
-417 AFGSGSITVSGNA
+417 
-430 RLDGSVSLDISNRIN
+430 
-445 LISGATLAVNG
+445 
-456 SNAMTLSGVVSGSGG
+456 GG
-471 LTKNGAASLRLNGP
+471 LTKNGAATLMLGGS
-485 NTYSGD
+485 NTYTGG
-491 TTINAGTLVL
+491 TTINSGTLMITSG
-501 GAGGSLASSGAMNLA
+501 GALASTGAMNLA
-516 GAGASLDI
+516 GAGAALDI
-524 SQASSSGSIGVL
+524 SAAVSSQSIGEL
-536 AGTAGTQISLG
+536 TGAAGTSIAMG

-570 ITKTGWGTQTLT
+570 ITKTGWGRQTLT
-582 GHNSYTGGTTIYA
+582 GTNTYTGGTTINA

-600 GGGGSLVAGG
+600 GAGG
-610 SVNLGSAGAGFDI
+610 ALATGGFVNLGAAGADFDI

-638 GSTIALGGN
+638 GTRVTLGPG
-647 TLTFGDATNQ
+647 TLSFGDATSR

-664 GTGSIVKQGSGQQVF
+664 GAGSIVKQGSGRQVF
-679 NGVSTYAG
+679 NGISIHAG
-687 FTSVMAGSLIIGDTR
+687 LTSVMAGSLIIGDTR

-773 TFGQG
+773 TFGQS
-778 DSVRVRGDLTVNAS
+778 DSVSVRGDLTVNAS

-930 GDILILQSQSA
+930 GDILILQSQNA

-967 GIDGITK
+967 GINGIAK
-974 TGAGTLVLNASNLYS
+974 TGAGTLVLNASNAYS

-1002 NDSNMSFV
+1002 NDSNMSFING
-1010 SDGLILDGGT
+1010 GLILDGGT

-1044 DIADAAARFTVSQAL
+1044 DIADAEARFTVSQAL

-1081 SGGTLVNGGTLLGNT
+1081 SGGTLVNGGTLQGDT

-1124 GTGTFVKSGGGKLFL
+1124 GTGTFVKSGGGKLVL

-1171 QLVFDQQSN
+1171 QLVFDQQSD

-1254 VTNQGILRPGGSVGA
+1254 VTNQGILRPGGSVGT

-1278 TVNSVLQIDTT
+1278 TANSVLQIDTT
-1289 PAGEASK
+1289 PAGEAGK

-1333 SGTFATIDSNL
+1333 SGTFANIDSNL
-1344 AFLTPSLTYGATTLD
+1344 AFLTPSLTYGATTID
-1359 LRLDRNDTSFASVG
+1359 LRLNRNDTSFASVG

-1427 SRFARHAIGDRLR
+1427 SRFARDAIGDRLR
-1440 ASFDAN
+1440 AAFDAN

-1459 AGAYGQACANTADA
+1459 AGAYGQACANTAET

-1487 GDGNAAKLSGSAGG
+1487 GDGNAAKLSGSTGG

-1601 GYKMKAGR
+1601 GYKMQAGR

-1655 TDLTLGGIASTL
+1655 TDLTLGGLASTL

-1695 VAGVPIAEDAA
+1695 VAGVPVAEDAA
-1706 LIEAGLNFQFSENAS
+1706 LIEAGLNFQFSEDAS

>member
-1 MKGVLRHKSI
+1 MTGVLRHKSM

-16 AVASLCAAS
+16 AALGFYVTTARGAGVDLDTAGGSYDISAAGGNQTIES
-25 SAHAACSA
+25 
-33 NGTVVTCSGAAN
+33 
-45 PLAPNYLNADDNLN
+45 
-59 VTVLSGA
+59 LSGV
-66 SVGVLLGLGGDTM
+66 SGTSVLLGPNTLTFGNATSQTFAGTINGTGGIVKQGSGTQI
-79 RLTGGNLTVTNNG
+79 LTGTNIYTG
-92 TIDPALLGQLSIVSS
+92 
-107 GLVVGNFDSSVNKIT
+107 
-122 NNGSLYGVRS
+122 
-132 TSSDPTQ
+132 
-139 GLALMVK
+139 
-146 SGSGGGV
+146 
-153 NITNNHTIGAKP
+153 
-165 VSGTT
+165 GTT
-170 INPADAGVVA
+170 INAGKLALGAGGALAAAGSVNLGASGAGFDISGAGSNQTIGALSGVAGTSVTLGPNTLSFGDATNQIFA
-180 VYGGGQ
+180 
-186 VNFENFGTI
+186 GTI
-195 TGRIGFGASASGN
+195 
-208 TFTNS
+208 S
-213 GTIDGSVSL
+213 GTGGIVKQGIGTQILTGANDFSGGTNFAAGGIVVGNDSAFGRGGITVNGNAQLDNSASVSL
-222 GVGGANHFIA
+222 ANSINVTGGA
-232 NTGSSVNSAGGTE
+232 TLSVNGSNG
-245 GAVAVSVPEGNF
+245 
-257 GYARTGYVDGGAG
+257 
-270 GNNTLT
+270 LT
-276 LQQAGSSAGTIDVS
+276 LG
-290 RYINFNLLNA
+290 
-300 RSGSWL
+300 
-306 ISGASSASSA
+306 
-316 SIGASAIVT
+316 
-325 IDSAVSLGI
+325 
-334 GQITFSG
+334 
-341 GHIMSAVPALMLPN
+341 
-355 DIVAGAGGMNVGGVN
+355 
-370 DLILSGVISGG
+370 GVISGG
-381 GSLKKNGNS
+381 
-390 TLTLNGSNTF
+390 
-400 SGGTDL
+400 
-406 VAGKIVASNNL
+406 
-417 AFGSGSITVSGNA
+417 
-430 RLDGSVSLDISNRIN
+430 
-445 LISGATLAVNG
+445 
-456 SNAMTLSGVVSGSGG
+456 GG
-471 LTKNGAASLRLNGP
+471 LTKNGAATLMLGGS
-485 NTYSGD
+485 NTYTGG
-491 TTINAGTLVL
+491 TTINSGTLMITSG
-501 GAGGSLASSGAMNLA
+501 GALASTGAMNLA
-516 GAGASLDI
+516 GAGAALDI
-524 SQASSSGSIGVL
+524 SAAVSSQSIGEL
-536 AGTAGTQISLG
+536 TGAAGTSIAMG

-570 ITKTGWGTQTLT
+570 ITKTGWGRQTLT
-582 GHNSYTGGTTIYA
+582 GTNTYTGGTTINA

-600 GGGGSLVAGG
+600 GAGG
-610 SVNLGSAGAGFDI
+610 ALATGGFVNLGAAGADFDI

-638 GSTIALGGN
+638 GTRVTLGPG
-647 TLTFGDATNQ
+647 TLSFGDATSR

-664 GTGSIVKQGSGQQVF
+664 GAGSIVKQGSGRQVF
-679 NGVSTYAG
+679 NGISIHAG
-687 FTSVMAGSLIIGDTR
+687 LTSVMAGSLIIGDTR

-773 TFGQG
+773 TFGQS
-778 DSVRVRGDLTVNAS
+778 DSVSVRGDLTVNAS

-930 GDILILQSQSA
+930 GDILILQSQNA

-967 GIDGITK
+967 GINGIAK
-974 TGAGTLVLNASNLYS
+974 TGAGTLVLNASNAYS

-1002 NDSNMSFV
+1002 NDSNMSFING
-1010 SDGLILDGGT
+1010 GLILDGGT

-1044 DIADAAARFTVSQAL
+1044 DIADAEARFTVSQAL

-1081 SGGTLVNGGTLLGNT
+1081 SGGTLVNGGTLQGDT

-1124 GTGTFVKSGGGKLFL
+1124 GTGTFVKSGGGKLVL

-1171 QLVFDQQSN
+1171 QLVFDQQSD

-1254 VTNQGILRPGGSVGA
+1254 VTNQGILRPGGSVGT

-1278 TVNSVLQIDTT
+1278 TANSVLQIDTT
-1289 PAGEASK
+1289 PAGEAGK

-1333 SGTFATIDSNL
+1333 SGTFANIDSNL
-1344 AFLTPSLTYGATTLD
+1344 AFLTPSLTYGATTID
-1359 LRLDRNDTSFASVG
+1359 LRLNRNDTSFASVG

-1427 SRFARHAIGDRLR
+1427 SRFARDAIGDRLR
-1440 ASFDAN
+1440 AAFDAN

-1459 AGAYGQACANTADA
+1459 AGAYGQACANTAVT

-1487 GDGNAAKLSGSAGG
+1487 GDGNAAKLSGSTGG

-1601 GYKMKAGR
+1601 GYKMQAGR

-1655 TDLTLGGIASTL
+1655 TDLTLGGLASTL

-1695 VAGVPIAEDAA
+1695 VAGVPVAEDAA
-1706 LIEAGLNFQFSENAS
+1706 LIEAGLNFQFSEDAS

>member
-1 MKGVLRHKSI
+1 MLRHKSM

-16 AVASLCAAS
+16 AALGFYVTTARGAGVDLDTAGGSYDISAAGGNQTIES
-25 SAHAACSA
+25 
-33 NGTVVTCSGAAN
+33 
-45 PLAPNYLNADDNLN
+45 
-59 VTVLSGA
+59 LSGV
-66 SVGVLLGLGGDTM
+66 SGTSVLLGPNTLTFGNATSQTFAGTINGTGGIVKQGSGTQI
-79 RLTGGNLTVTNNG
+79 LTGTNIYTG
-92 TIDPALLGQLSIVSS
+92 
-107 GLVVGNFDSSVNKIT
+107 
-122 NNGSLYGVRS
+122 
-132 TSSDPTQ
+132 
-139 GLALMVK
+139 
-146 SGSGGGV
+146 
-153 NITNNHTIGAKP
+153 
-165 VSGTT
+165 GTT
-170 INPADAGVVA
+170 INAGKLALGAGGALAAAGSVNLGASGAGFDISGAGSNQTIGALSGVAGTSVTLGPNTLSFGDATNQIFA
-180 VYGGGQ
+180 
-186 VNFENFGTI
+186 GTI
-195 TGRIGFGASASGN
+195 
-208 TFTNS
+208 S
-213 GTIDGSVSL
+213 GTGGIVKQGIGTQILTGANDFSGGTNFAAGGIVVGNNSALGSGGITVNGNAQLDNSASVSL
-222 GVGGANHFIA
+222 ANRIDVAGGATLSGN
-232 NTGSSVNSAGGTE
+232 GSNG
-245 GAVAVSVPEGNF
+245 
-257 GYARTGYVDGGAG
+257 
-270 GNNTLT
+270 LT
-276 LQQAGSSAGTIDVS
+276 LG
-290 RYINFNLLNA
+290 
-300 RSGSWL
+300 
-306 ISGASSASSA
+306 
-316 SIGASAIVT
+316 
-325 IDSAVSLGI
+325 
-334 GQITFSG
+334 
-341 GHIMSAVPALMLPN
+341 
-355 DIVAGAGGMNVGGVN
+355 
-370 DLILSGVISGG
+370 GVISGG
-381 GSLKKNGNS
+381 
-390 TLTLNGSNTF
+390 
-400 SGGTDL
+400 
-406 VAGKIVASNNL
+406 
-417 AFGSGSITVSGNA
+417 
-430 RLDGSVSLDISNRIN
+430 
-445 LISGATLAVNG
+445 
-456 SNAMTLSGVVSGSGG
+456 GG
-471 LTKNGAASLRLNGP
+471 LTKNGAATLTLSGS
-485 NTYSGD
+485 NTYTGG
-491 TTINAGTLVL
+491 TTINSGTLMITSG
-501 GAGGSLASSGAMNLA
+501 GALASTGAMNLA
-516 GAGASLDI
+516 GAGAALDI
-524 SQASSSGSIGVL
+524 SAAVSSQSIGEL
-536 AGTAGTQISLG
+536 TGAAGTSIAMG

-570 ITKTGWGTQTLT
+570 ITKTGWGRQTLT
-582 GHNSYTGGTTIYA
+582 GTNTYTGGTTINA

-600 GGGGSLVAGG
+600 GAGG
-610 SVNLGSAGAGFDI
+610 ALATGGFVNLGAAGADFDI

-638 GSTIALGGN
+638 GTRVTLGPG
-647 TLTFGDATNQ
+647 TLSFGDATSR

-664 GTGSIVKQGSGQQVF
+664 GAGSIVKQGSGRQVF
-679 NGVSTYAG
+679 NGISIHAG
-687 FTSVMAGSLIIGDTR
+687 LTSVMAGSLIIGDTR

-773 TFGQG
+773 TFGQS
-778 DSVRVRGDLTVNAS
+778 DSVSVRGDLTVNAS

-930 GDILILQSQSA
+930 GDILILQSQNA

-1081 SGGTLVNGGTLLGNT
+1081 SGGTLVSGGTLQGDAA
-1096 ESLQGNIINNARL
+1096 SLQGNITNNARL
-1109 VFDQQSDGAFAGDLS
+1109 VFDQQSDGTFAGDLS
-1124 GTGTFVKSGGGKLFL
+1124 GTGAFVKSGSGTLVL
-1139 SGANSYSGGTLVSGG
+1139 SGASSYSGGTLVSGG

-1171 QLVFDQQSN
+1171 QLVFDQQSD

-1254 VTNQGILRPGGSVGA
+1254 VTNQGILRPGGSVGT

-1278 TVNSVLQIDTT
+1278 TANSVLQIDTT
-1289 PAGEASK
+1289 PAGEAGK

-1333 SGTFATIDSNL
+1333 SGTFANIDSNL

-1427 SRFARHAIGDRLR
+1427 SRFARDAIGDRLR
-1440 ASFDAN
+1440 AAFDAN

-1459 AGAYGQACANTADA
+1459 AGAYGQACANTAET

-1487 GDGNAAKLSGSAGG
+1487 GDGNAAKLSGSTGG

-1601 GYKMKAGR
+1601 GYKMQAGR

-1655 TDLTLGGIASTL
+1655 TDLTLGGLASTL

>member
-1 MKGVLRHKSI
+1 MTGVLRHKSM
-11 LLMTT
+11 LFMTT
-16 AVASLCAAS
+16 AALGFYVTTARGAGVDLDTAGGSYDISAAGGNQTIES
-25 SAHAACSA
+25 
-33 NGTVVTCSGAAN
+33 
-45 PLAPNYLNADDNLN
+45 
-59 VTVLSGA
+59 LSGV
-66 SVGVLLGLGGDTM
+66 SGTSVLLGPNTLTFGNATSQTFAGTINGTGGIVKQGSGTQI
-79 RLTGGNLTVTNNG
+79 LTGTNIYTG
-92 TIDPALLGQLSIVSS
+92 
-107 GLVVGNFDSSVNKIT
+107 
-122 NNGSLYGVRS
+122 
-132 TSSDPTQ
+132 
-139 GLALMVK
+139 
-146 SGSGGGV
+146 
-153 NITNNHTIGAKP
+153 
-165 VSGTT
+165 GTT
-170 INPADAGVVA
+170 INAGKLALGAGGALAAAGSVNLGASGAGFDISGAGSNQTIGALSGVAGTSVTLGPNTLSFGDATNQIFA
-180 VYGGGQ
+180 
-186 VNFENFGTI
+186 GTI
-195 TGRIGFGASASGN
+195 
-208 TFTNS
+208 S
-213 GTIDGSVSL
+213 GTGGIVKQGIGTQILTGANDFSGGTNFAAGGIVVGNDSAFGRGGITVNGNAQLDNSASVSL
-222 GVGGANHFIA
+222 ANSINVTGGA
-232 NTGSSVNSAGGTE
+232 TLSVNGSNG
-245 GAVAVSVPEGNF
+245 
-257 GYARTGYVDGGAG
+257 
-270 GNNTLT
+270 LT
-276 LQQAGSSAGTIDVS
+276 LG
-290 RYINFNLLNA
+290 
-300 RSGSWL
+300 
-306 ISGASSASSA
+306 
-316 SIGASAIVT
+316 
-325 IDSAVSLGI
+325 
-334 GQITFSG
+334 
-341 GHIMSAVPALMLPN
+341 
-355 DIVAGAGGMNVGGVN
+355 
-370 DLILSGVISGG
+370 GVISGG
-381 GSLKKNGNS
+381 
-390 TLTLNGSNTF
+390 
-400 SGGTDL
+400 
-406 VAGKIVASNNL
+406 
-417 AFGSGSITVSGNA
+417 
-430 RLDGSVSLDISNRIN
+430 
-445 LISGATLAVNG
+445 
-456 SNAMTLSGVVSGSGG
+456 GG
-471 LTKNGAASLRLNGP
+471 LTKNGAATLMLGGS
-485 NTYSGD
+485 NTYTGG
-491 TTINAGTLVL
+491 TTINSGTLMITSG
-501 GAGGSLASSGAMNLA
+501 GALASTGAMNLA
-516 GAGASLDI
+516 GAGAALDI
-524 SQASSSGSIGVL
+524 SAAVSSQSIGEL
-536 AGTAGTQISLG
+536 TGAAGTSIAMG

-582 GHNSYTGGTTIYA
+582 GANTYTGGTTINA

-600 GGGGSLVAGG
+600 GAGG
-610 SVNLGSAGAGFDI
+610 ALATGGFVNLGAAGADFDI

-638 GSTIALGGN
+638 GTRVTLGPG
-647 TLTFGDATNQ
+647 TLSFGDATSR

-664 GTGSIVKQGSGQQVF
+664 GAGSIVKQGSGRQVF
-679 NGVSTYAG
+679 NGISTYAG
-687 FTSVMAGSLIIGDTR
+687 LTSVMAGSLIIGDTR

-750 GNLTVGQGSQLDFEF
+750 GNLTIGQGSQLDFEF

-773 TFGQG
+773 TFGQS
-778 DSVRVRGDLTVNAS
+778 DSVSVRGDLTVNAS

-1002 NDSNMSFV
+1002 NDSNMSFING
-1010 SDGLILDGGT
+1010 GLILDGGT

-1081 SGGTLVNGGTLLGNT
+1081 SGGTLVSGGTLQGDAA
-1096 ESLQGNIINNARL
+1096 SLQGNITNNARL
-1109 VFDQQSDGAFAGDLS
+1109 VFDQQSDGTFAGDLS
-1124 GTGTFVKSGGGKLFL
+1124 GTGAFVKSGSGTLVL
-1139 SGANSYSGGTLVSGG
+1139 SGASSYSGGTLVGGG
-1154 TLLGD
+1154 TLQGD

-1254 VTNQGILRPGGSVGA
+1254 VTNQGILRPGGSVGT

-1278 TVNSVLQIDTT
+1278 TANSVLQIDTT
-1289 PAGEASK
+1289 PAGEAGK

-1333 SGTFATIDSNL
+1333 SGTFANIDSNL
-1344 AFLTPSLTYGATTLD
+1344 AFLTPSLTYGATTID
-1359 LRLDRNDTSFASVG
+1359 LRLNRNDTSFASVG

-1427 SRFARHAIGDRLR
+1427 SRFARDAIDDRLR

-1451 PVWTGKGS
+1451 SVWTGKGS
-1459 AGAYGQACANTADA
+1459 AGAYGQACANTAET

-1487 GDGNAAKLSGSAGG
+1487 GDGNAAKLSGSTGG

-1601 GYKMKAGR
+1601 GYKMQAGR

-1655 TDLTLGGIASTL
+1655 TDLTLGGLASTL

>member
-1 MKGVLRHKSI
+1 MTGVLRHKSM

-16 AVASLCAAS
+16 AALGFYVTTARGAGVDLDTAGGSYDISAAGGNQTIES
-25 SAHAACSA
+25 
-33 NGTVVTCSGAAN
+33 
-45 PLAPNYLNADDNLN
+45 
-59 VTVLSGA
+59 LSGV
-66 SVGVLLGLGGDTM
+66 SGTSVLLGPNTLTFGNATSQTFAGTING
-79 RLTGGNLTVTNNG
+79 TGGIVKQGSGTQILTVTNIYTG
-92 TIDPALLGQLSIVSS
+92 
-107 GLVVGNFDSSVNKIT
+107 
-122 NNGSLYGVRS
+122 
-132 TSSDPTQ
+132 
-139 GLALMVK
+139 
-146 SGSGGGV
+146 
-153 NITNNHTIGAKP
+153 
-165 VSGTT
+165 GTT
-170 INPADAGVVA
+170 INAGKLALGAGGALAAAGSVNLGASGAGFDISGAGSNQTIGALSGVAGTSVTLGPNTLSFGDATNQIFA
-180 VYGGGQ
+180 
-186 VNFENFGTI
+186 GTI
-195 TGRIGFGASASGN
+195 
-208 TFTNS
+208 S
-213 GTIDGSVSL
+213 GTGGIVKQGIGTQILTGANDFSGGTNFAAGGIVVGNDSAFGRGGITVNGNAQLDNSASVSL
-222 GVGGANHFIA
+222 ANSINVTGGA
-232 NTGSSVNSAGGTE
+232 TLSVNGSNG
-245 GAVAVSVPEGNF
+245 
-257 GYARTGYVDGGAG
+257 
-270 GNNTLT
+270 LT
-276 LQQAGSSAGTIDVS
+276 LG
-290 RYINFNLLNA
+290 
-300 RSGSWL
+300 
-306 ISGASSASSA
+306 
-316 SIGASAIVT
+316 
-325 IDSAVSLGI
+325 
-334 GQITFSG
+334 
-341 GHIMSAVPALMLPN
+341 
-355 DIVAGAGGMNVGGVN
+355 
-370 DLILSGVISGG
+370 GVISGG
-381 GSLKKNGNS
+381 
-390 TLTLNGSNTF
+390 
-400 SGGTDL
+400 
-406 VAGKIVASNNL
+406 
-417 AFGSGSITVSGNA
+417 
-430 RLDGSVSLDISNRIN
+430 
-445 LISGATLAVNG
+445 
-456 SNAMTLSGVVSGSGG
+456 GG
-471 LTKNGAASLRLNGP
+471 LTKNGAATLMLGGS
-485 NTYSGD
+485 NTYTGG
-491 TTINAGTLVL
+491 TTINSGTLMITSG
-501 GAGGSLASSGAMNLA
+501 GALASTGAMNLA
-516 GAGASLDI
+516 GAGAALDI
-524 SQASSSGSIGVL
+524 SAAVSSQSIGEL
-536 AGTAGTQISLG
+536 TGAAGTSIAMG

-570 ITKTGWGTQTLT
+570 ITKTAWGRQTLT
-582 GHNSYTGGTTIYA
+582 GTNTYTGGTTINA

-600 GGGGSLVAGG
+600 GAGG
-610 SVNLGSAGAGFDI
+610 ALATGGFVNLGAAGADFDI

-638 GSTIALGGN
+638 GTRVTLGPG
-647 TLTFGDATNQ
+647 TLSFGDATSR

-664 GTGSIVKQGSGQQVF
+664 GAGSIVKQGSGRQVF
-679 NGVSTYAG
+679 NGISIHAG
-687 FTSVMAGSLIIGDTR
+687 LTSVMAGSLIIGDTR

-773 TFGQG
+773 TFGQS
-778 DSVRVRGDLTVNAS
+778 DSVSVRGDLTVNAS

-930 GDILILQSQSA
+930 GDILILQSQNA

-967 GIDGITK
+967 GINGIAK
-974 TGAGTLVLNASNLYS
+974 TGAGTLVLNASNAYS

-1002 NDSNMSFV
+1002 NDSNMSFING
-1010 SDGLILDGGT
+1010 GLILDGGT

-1044 DIADAAARFTVSQAL
+1044 DIADAEARFTVSQAL

-1081 SGGTLVNGGTLLGNT
+1081 SGGTLVNGGTLQGDT

-1124 GTGTFVKSGGGKLFL
+1124 GTGTFVKSGGGKLVL

-1171 QLVFDQQSN
+1171 QLVFDQQSD

-1201 VFNGNGAG
+1201 VFNGKGAG

-1254 VTNQGILRPGGSVGA
+1254 VTNQGILRPGGSVGT

-1278 TVNSVLQIDTT
+1278 TANSVLQIDTT
-1289 PAGEASK
+1289 PAGEAGK

-1333 SGTFATIDSNL
+1333 SGTFANIDSNL
-1344 AFLTPSLTYGATTLD
+1344 AFLTPSLTYGATTID
-1359 LRLDRNDTSFASVG
+1359 LRLNRNDTSFASVG

-1427 SRFARHAIGDRLR
+1427 SRFARDAIGDRLR
-1440 ASFDAN
+1440 AAFDAN

-1459 AGAYGQACANTADA
+1459 AGAYGQACANTAET

-1487 GDGNAAKLSGSAGG
+1487 GDGNAAKLSGSTGG

-1601 GYKMKAGR
+1601 GYKMQAGR

-1655 TDLTLGGIASTL
+1655 TDLTLGGLASTL

-1695 VAGVPIAEDAA
+1695 VAGVPVAEDAA
-1706 LIEAGLNFQFSENAS
+1706 LIEAGLNFQFSEDAS

>member
-1 MKGVLRHKSI
+1 MTGVLRHKSM

-16 AVASLCAAS
+16 AALGFYVTTARGAGVDLDTAGGSYDISAAGGNQTIES
-25 SAHAACSA
+25 
-33 NGTVVTCSGAAN
+33 
-45 PLAPNYLNADDNLN
+45 
-59 VTVLSGA
+59 LSGV
-66 SVGVLLGLGGDTM
+66 SGTSVLLGPNTLTFGNATSQTFAGTINGTGGIVKQGSGTQI
-79 RLTGGNLTVTNNG
+79 LTGTNIYTG
-92 TIDPALLGQLSIVSS
+92 
-107 GLVVGNFDSSVNKIT
+107 
-122 NNGSLYGVRS
+122 
-132 TSSDPTQ
+132 
-139 GLALMVK
+139 
-146 SGSGGGV
+146 
-153 NITNNHTIGAKP
+153 
-165 VSGTT
+165 GTT
-170 INPADAGVVA
+170 INAGKLALGAGGALAAAGSVNLGASGAGFDISGAGSNQTIGALSGVAGTSVTLGPNTLSFGDATNQIFA
-180 VYGGGQ
+180 
-186 VNFENFGTI
+186 GTI
-195 TGRIGFGASASGN
+195 
-208 TFTNS
+208 S
-213 GTIDGSVSL
+213 GTGGIVKQGIGTQILTGANDFSGGTNFAAGGIVVGNDSAFGRGGITVNGNAQLDNSASVSL
-222 GVGGANHFIA
+222 ANSINVTGGA
-232 NTGSSVNSAGGTE
+232 TLSVNGSNG
-245 GAVAVSVPEGNF
+245 
-257 GYARTGYVDGGAG
+257 
-270 GNNTLT
+270 LT
-276 LQQAGSSAGTIDVS
+276 LG
-290 RYINFNLLNA
+290 
-300 RSGSWL
+300 
-306 ISGASSASSA
+306 
-316 SIGASAIVT
+316 
-325 IDSAVSLGI
+325 
-334 GQITFSG
+334 
-341 GHIMSAVPALMLPN
+341 
-355 DIVAGAGGMNVGGVN
+355 
-370 DLILSGVISGG
+370 GVISGG
-381 GSLKKNGNS
+381 
-390 TLTLNGSNTF
+390 
-400 SGGTDL
+400 
-406 VAGKIVASNNL
+406 
-417 AFGSGSITVSGNA
+417 
-430 RLDGSVSLDISNRIN
+430 
-445 LISGATLAVNG
+445 
-456 SNAMTLSGVVSGSGG
+456 GG
-471 LTKNGAASLRLNGP
+471 LTKNGAATLMLGGS
-485 NTYSGD
+485 NTYTGG
-491 TTINAGTLVL
+491 TTINSGTLMITSG
-501 GAGGSLASSGAMNLA
+501 GALASTGAMNLA
-516 GAGASLDI
+516 GAGAALDI
-524 SQASSSGSIGVL
+524 SAAVSSQSIGEL
-536 AGTAGTQISLG
+536 TGAAGTSIAMG

-570 ITKTGWGTQTLT
+570 ITKTGWGRQTLT
-582 GHNSYTGGTTIYA
+582 GTNTYTGGTTINA

-600 GGGGSLVAGG
+600 GAGG
-610 SVNLGSAGAGFDI
+610 ALATGGFVNLGAAGADFDI

-638 GSTIALGGN
+638 GTRVTLGPG
-647 TLTFGDATNQ
+647 TLSFGDATSR

-664 GTGSIVKQGSGQQVF
+664 GAGSIVKQGSGRQVF
-679 NGVSTYAG
+679 NGISIHAG
-687 FTSVMAGSLIIGDTR
+687 LTSVMAGSLIIGDTR

-773 TFGQG
+773 TFGQS
-778 DSVRVRGDLTVNAS
+778 DSVSVRGDLTVNAS

-930 GDILILQSQSA
+930 GDILILQSQNA

-1002 NDSNMSFV
+1002 NDSNMSFING
-1010 SDGLILDGGT
+1010 GLILDGGT

-1044 DIADAAARFTVSQAL
+1044 DIADAEARFTVSQAL

-1081 SGGTLVNGGTLLGNT
+1081 SGGTLVNGGTLQGDT

-1124 GTGTFVKSGGGKLFL
+1124 GTGTFVKSGGGKLVL

-1171 QLVFDQQSN
+1171 QLVFDQQSD

-1254 VTNQGILRPGGSVGA
+1254 VTNQGILRPGGSVGT

-1278 TVNSVLQIDTT
+1278 TANSVLQIDTT
-1289 PAGEASK
+1289 PAGEAGK

-1333 SGTFATIDSNL
+1333 SGTFANIDSNL
-1344 AFLTPSLTYGATTLD
+1344 AFLTPSLTYGATTID
-1359 LRLDRNDTSFASVG
+1359 LRLNRNDTSFASVG

-1427 SRFARHAIGDRLR
+1427 SRFARDAIGDRLR

-1459 AGAYGQACANTADA
+1459 AGAYGQACANTAET

-1564 THSWYNIDTGRSIS
+1564 THSWYDIDTGRSIS
-1578 FAGFKAVEET
+1578 FAGFHAVEET

-1601 GYKMKAGR
+1601 GYKMQAGR

-1655 TDLTLGGIASTL
+1655 TDLTLGGLASTL

>member
-1 MKGVLRHKSI
+1 MTGVLRHKSM

-16 AVASLCAAS
+16 AALGFYVTTARGAGVDLDTAGGSYDISAAGGNQTIES
-25 SAHAACSA
+25 
-33 NGTVVTCSGAAN
+33 
-45 PLAPNYLNADDNLN
+45 
-59 VTVLSGA
+59 LSGV
-66 SVGVLLGLGGDTM
+66 SGTSVLLGPNTLTFGNATSQTFAGTINGTGGIVKQGSGTQI
-79 RLTGGNLTVTNNG
+79 LTGTNIYTG
-92 TIDPALLGQLSIVSS
+92 
-107 GLVVGNFDSSVNKIT
+107 
-122 NNGSLYGVRS
+122 
-132 TSSDPTQ
+132 
-139 GLALMVK
+139 
-146 SGSGGGV
+146 
-153 NITNNHTIGAKP
+153 
-165 VSGTT
+165 GTT
-170 INPADAGVVA
+170 INAGKLALGAGGALAAAGSVNLGASGAGFDISGAGSNQTIGALSGVAGTSVTLGPNTLSFGDATNQIFA
-180 VYGGGQ
+180 
-186 VNFENFGTI
+186 GTI
-195 TGRIGFGASASGN
+195 
-208 TFTNS
+208 S
-213 GTIDGSVSL
+213 GTGGIVKQGIGTQILTGANDFSGGTNFAAGGIVVGNDSAFGRGGITVNGNAQLDNSASVSL
-222 GVGGANHFIA
+222 ANSINVTGGA
-232 NTGSSVNSAGGTE
+232 TLSVNGSNG
-245 GAVAVSVPEGNF
+245 
-257 GYARTGYVDGGAG
+257 
-270 GNNTLT
+270 LT
-276 LQQAGSSAGTIDVS
+276 LG
-290 RYINFNLLNA
+290 
-300 RSGSWL
+300 
-306 ISGASSASSA
+306 
-316 SIGASAIVT
+316 
-325 IDSAVSLGI
+325 
-334 GQITFSG
+334 
-341 GHIMSAVPALMLPN
+341 
-355 DIVAGAGGMNVGGVN
+355 
-370 DLILSGVISGG
+370 GVISGG
-381 GSLKKNGNS
+381 
-390 TLTLNGSNTF
+390 
-400 SGGTDL
+400 
-406 VAGKIVASNNL
+406 
-417 AFGSGSITVSGNA
+417 
-430 RLDGSVSLDISNRIN
+430 
-445 LISGATLAVNG
+445 
-456 SNAMTLSGVVSGSGG
+456 GG
-471 LTKNGAASLRLNGP
+471 LTKNGAATLMLGGS
-485 NTYSGD
+485 NTYTGG
-491 TTINAGTLVL
+491 TTINSGTLMITSG
-501 GAGGSLASSGAMNLA
+501 GALASTGAMNLA
-516 GAGASLDI
+516 GAGAALDI
-524 SQASSSGSIGVL
+524 SAAVSSQSIGEL
-536 AGTAGTQISLG
+536 TGAAGTSIAMG

-570 ITKTGWGTQTLT
+570 ITKTGWGRQTLT
-582 GHNSYTGGTTIYA
+582 GTNTYTGGTTINA

-600 GGGGSLVAGG
+600 GAGG
-610 SVNLGSAGAGFDI
+610 ALATGGFVNLGAAGADFDI

-638 GSTIALGGN
+638 GTRVTLGPG
-647 TLTFGDATNQ
+647 TLSFGDATSR

-664 GTGSIVKQGSGQQVF
+664 GAGSIVKQGSGRQVF
-679 NGVSTYAG
+679 NGISIHAG
-687 FTSVMAGSLIIGDTR
+687 LTSVMAGSLIIGDTR

-773 TFGQG
+773 TFGQS
-778 DSVRVRGDLTVNAS
+778 DSVSVRGDLTVNAS

-848 VELNFWNANGLAG
+848 VELNFWNANGPAG

-930 GDILILQSQSA
+930 GDILILQSQNA

-967 GIDGITK
+967 GINGIAK
-974 TGAGTLVLNASNLYS
+974 TGAGTLVLNASNAYS

-1002 NDSNMSFV
+1002 NDSNMSFING
-1010 SDGLILDGGT
+1010 GLILDGGT

-1044 DIADAAARFTVSQAL
+1044 DIADAEARFTVSQAL

-1081 SGGTLVNGGTLLGNT
+1081 SGGTLVNGGTLQGDT

-1124 GTGTFVKSGGGKLFL
+1124 GTGTFVKSGGGKLVL

-1171 QLVFDQQSN
+1171 QLVFDQQSD

-1254 VTNQGILRPGGSVGA
+1254 VTNQGILRPGGSVGT

-1278 TVNSVLQIDTT
+1278 TANSVLQIDTT
-1289 PAGEASK
+1289 PAGEAGK

-1333 SGTFATIDSNL
+1333 SGTFANIDSNL
-1344 AFLTPSLTYGATTLD
+1344 AFLTPSLTYGATTID
-1359 LRLDRNDTSFASVG
+1359 LRLNRNDTSFASVG

-1427 SRFARHAIGDRLR
+1427 SRFARDAIGDRLR
-1440 ASFDAN
+1440 AAFDAN

-1459 AGAYGQACANTADA
+1459 AGAYGQACANTAET

-1487 GDGNAAKLSGSAGG
+1487 GDGNAAKLSGSTGG

-1601 GYKMKAGR
+1601 GYKMQAGR

-1655 TDLTLGGIASTL
+1655 TDLTLGGLASTL

-1695 VAGVPIAEDAA
+1695 VAGVPVAEDAA
-1706 LIEAGLNFQFSENAS
+1706 LIEAGLNFQFSEDAS

>member
-1 MKGVLRHKSI
+1 MHCWRISGGIHMTGVLRHKSM
-11 LLMTT
+11 LFMTT
-16 AVASLCAAS
+16 AALGFYVTTARGAGVDLDTAGGSYDISAAGGNQTIES
-25 SAHAACSA
+25 
-33 NGTVVTCSGAAN
+33 
-45 PLAPNYLNADDNLN
+45 
-59 VTVLSGA
+59 LSGV
-66 SVGVLLGLGGDTM
+66 SGTSVLLGPNTLTFGNATSQTFAGTINGTGGIVKQGSGTQI
-79 RLTGGNLTVTNNG
+79 LTGTNIYTG
-92 TIDPALLGQLSIVSS
+92 
-107 GLVVGNFDSSVNKIT
+107 
-122 NNGSLYGVRS
+122 
-132 TSSDPTQ
+132 
-139 GLALMVK
+139 
-146 SGSGGGV
+146 
-153 NITNNHTIGAKP
+153 
-165 VSGTT
+165 GTT
-170 INPADAGVVA
+170 INAGKLALGAGGALAAAGSVNLGASGAGFDISGAGSNQTIGALSGVAGTSVTLGPNTLSFGDATNQIFA
-180 VYGGGQ
+180 
-186 VNFENFGTI
+186 GTI
-195 TGRIGFGASASGN
+195 
-208 TFTNS
+208 S
-213 GTIDGSVSL
+213 GTGGIVKQGIGTQILTGANDFSGGTNFAAGGIVVGNDSAFGRGGITVNGNAQLDNSASVSL
-222 GVGGANHFIA
+222 ANSINVTGGA
-232 NTGSSVNSAGGTE
+232 TLSVNGSNG
-245 GAVAVSVPEGNF
+245 
-257 GYARTGYVDGGAG
+257 
-270 GNNTLT
+270 LT
-276 LQQAGSSAGTIDVS
+276 LG
-290 RYINFNLLNA
+290 
-300 RSGSWL
+300 
-306 ISGASSASSA
+306 
-316 SIGASAIVT
+316 
-325 IDSAVSLGI
+325 
-334 GQITFSG
+334 
-341 GHIMSAVPALMLPN
+341 
-355 DIVAGAGGMNVGGVN
+355 
-370 DLILSGVISGG
+370 GVISGG
-381 GSLKKNGNS
+381 
-390 TLTLNGSNTF
+390 
-400 SGGTDL
+400 
-406 VAGKIVASNNL
+406 
-417 AFGSGSITVSGNA
+417 
-430 RLDGSVSLDISNRIN
+430 
-445 LISGATLAVNG
+445 
-456 SNAMTLSGVVSGSGG
+456 GG
-471 LTKNGAASLRLNGP
+471 LTKNGAATLMLGGS
-485 NTYSGD
+485 NTYTGG
-491 TTINAGTLVL
+491 TTINSGTLMITSG
-501 GAGGSLASSGAMNLA
+501 GALASTGAMNLA
-516 GAGASLDI
+516 GAGAALDI
-524 SQASSSGSIGVL
+524 SAAVSSQSIGEL
-536 AGTAGTQISLG
+536 TGAAGTSIAMG

-582 GHNSYTGGTTIYA
+582 GANTYTGGTTINA

-600 GGGGSLVAGG
+600 GAGG
-610 SVNLGSAGAGFDI
+610 ALATGGFVNLGAAGADFDI

-638 GSTIALGGN
+638 GTRVTLGPG
-647 TLTFGDATNQ
+647 TLSFGDATSR

-664 GTGSIVKQGSGQQVF
+664 GAGSIVKQGSGRQVF
-679 NGVSTYAG
+679 NGISTYAG
-687 FTSVMAGSLIIGDTR
+687 LTSVMAGSLIIGDTR

-750 GNLTVGQGSQLDFEF
+750 GNLTIGQGSQLDFEF

-773 TFGQG
+773 TFGQS
-778 DSVRVRGDLTVNAS
+778 DSVSVRGDLTVNAS

-1002 NDSNMSFV
+1002 NDSNMSFING
-1010 SDGLILDGGT
+1010 GLILDGGT

-1081 SGGTLVNGGTLLGNT
+1081 SGGTLVSGGTLQGDAA
-1096 ESLQGNIINNARL
+1096 SLQGNITNNARL
-1109 VFDQQSDGAFAGDLS
+1109 VFDQQSDGTFAGDLS
-1124 GTGTFVKSGGGKLFL
+1124 GTGAFVKSGSGTLVL
-1139 SGANSYSGGTLVSGG
+1139 SGASSYSGGTLVGGG
-1154 TLLGD
+1154 TLQGD

-1254 VTNQGILRPGGSVGA
+1254 VTNQGILRPGGSVGT

-1278 TVNSVLQIDTT
+1278 TANSVLQIDTT
-1289 PAGEASK
+1289 PAGEAGK

-1333 SGTFATIDSNL
+1333 SGTFANIDSNL
-1344 AFLTPSLTYGATTLD
+1344 AFLTPSLTYGATTID
-1359 LRLDRNDTSFASVG
+1359 LRLNRNDTSFASVG

-1427 SRFARHAIGDRLR
+1427 SRFARDAIGDRLR

-1451 PVWTGKGS
+1451 SVWTGKGS
-1459 AGAYGQACANTADA
+1459 AGAYGQACANTAET

-1487 GDGNAAKLSGSAGG
+1487 GDGNAAKLSGSTGG

-1601 GYKMKAGR
+1601 GYKMQAGR

-1655 TDLTLGGIASTL
+1655 TDLTLGGLASTL

>member
-1 MKGVLRHKSI
+1 MTGVLRHKSM
-11 LLMTT
+11 LFMTT
-16 AVASLCAAS
+16 AALGFYVTTARGAGVDLDTAGGSYDISAAGGNQTIES
-25 SAHAACSA
+25 
-33 NGTVVTCSGAAN
+33 
-45 PLAPNYLNADDNLN
+45 
-59 VTVLSGA
+59 LSGV
-66 SVGVLLGLGGDTM
+66 SGTSVLLGPNTLTFGNATSQTFAGTINGTGGIVKQGSGTQI
-79 RLTGGNLTVTNNG
+79 LTGTNIYTG
-92 TIDPALLGQLSIVSS
+92 
-107 GLVVGNFDSSVNKIT
+107 
-122 NNGSLYGVRS
+122 
-132 TSSDPTQ
+132 
-139 GLALMVK
+139 
-146 SGSGGGV
+146 
-153 NITNNHTIGAKP
+153 
-165 VSGTT
+165 GTT
-170 INPADAGVVA
+170 INAGKLALGAGGALAAAGSVNLGASGAGFDISGAGSNQTIGALSGVAGTSVTLGPNTLSFGDATNQIFA
-180 VYGGGQ
+180 
-186 VNFENFGTI
+186 GTI
-195 TGRIGFGASASGN
+195 
-208 TFTNS
+208 S
-213 GTIDGSVSL
+213 GTGGIVKQGIGTQILTGANDFSGGTNFAAGGIVVGNDSAFGRGGITVNGNAQLDNSASVSL
-222 GVGGANHFIA
+222 ANSINVTGGA
-232 NTGSSVNSAGGTE
+232 TLSVNGSNG
-245 GAVAVSVPEGNF
+245 
-257 GYARTGYVDGGAG
+257 
-270 GNNTLT
+270 LT
-276 LQQAGSSAGTIDVS
+276 LG
-290 RYINFNLLNA
+290 
-300 RSGSWL
+300 
-306 ISGASSASSA
+306 
-316 SIGASAIVT
+316 
-325 IDSAVSLGI
+325 
-334 GQITFSG
+334 
-341 GHIMSAVPALMLPN
+341 
-355 DIVAGAGGMNVGGVN
+355 
-370 DLILSGVISGG
+370 GVISGG
-381 GSLKKNGNS
+381 
-390 TLTLNGSNTF
+390 
-400 SGGTDL
+400 
-406 VAGKIVASNNL
+406 
-417 AFGSGSITVSGNA
+417 
-430 RLDGSVSLDISNRIN
+430 
-445 LISGATLAVNG
+445 
-456 SNAMTLSGVVSGSGG
+456 GG
-471 LTKNGAASLRLNGP
+471 LTKNGAATLMLGGS
-485 NTYSGD
+485 NTYTGG
-491 TTINAGTLVL
+491 TTINSGTLMITSG
-501 GAGGSLASSGAMNLA
+501 GALASTGAMNLA
-516 GAGASLDI
+516 GAGAALDI
-524 SQASSSGSIGVL
+524 SAAVSSQSIGEL
-536 AGTAGTQISLG
+536 TGAAGTSIAMG

-582 GHNSYTGGTTIYA
+582 GANTYTGGTTINA

-600 GGGGSLVAGG
+600 GAGG
-610 SVNLGSAGAGFDI
+610 ALATGGFVNLGAAGADFDI

-638 GSTIALGGN
+638 GTRVTLGPG
-647 TLTFGDATNQ
+647 TLSFGDATSR

-664 GTGSIVKQGSGQQVF
+664 GAGSIVKQGSGRQVF
-679 NGVSTYAG
+679 NGISTYAG
-687 FTSVMAGSLIIGDTR
+687 LTSVMAGSLIIGDTR

-750 GNLTVGQGSQLDFEF
+750 GNLTIGQGSQLDFEF

-773 TFGQG
+773 TFGQS
-778 DSVRVRGDLTVNAS
+778 DSVSVRGDLTVNAS

-1002 NDSNMSFV
+1002 NDSNMSFING
-1010 SDGLILDGGT
+1010 GLILDGGT

-1081 SGGTLVNGGTLLGNT
+1081 SGGTLVSGGTLQGDAA
-1096 ESLQGNIINNARL
+1096 SLQGNITNNARL
-1109 VFDQQSDGAFAGDLS
+1109 VFDQQSDGTFAGDLS
-1124 GTGTFVKSGGGKLFL
+1124 GTGAFVKSGSGTLVL
-1139 SGANSYSGGTLVSGG
+1139 SGASSYSGGTLVGGG
-1154 TLLGD
+1154 TLQGD

-1254 VTNQGILRPGGSVGA
+1254 VTNQGILRPGGSVGT

-1278 TVNSVLQIDTT
+1278 TANSVLQIDTT
-1289 PAGEASK
+1289 PAGEAGK

-1333 SGTFATIDSNL
+1333 SGTFANIDSNL
-1344 AFLTPSLTYGATTLD
+1344 AFLTPSLTYGATTID
-1359 LRLDRNDTSFASVG
+1359 LRLNRNDTSFASVG

-1427 SRFARHAIGDRLR
+1427 SRFARDAIGDRLR

-1451 PVWTGKGS
+1451 SVWTGKGS
-1459 AGAYGQACANTADA
+1459 AGAYGQACANTAET

-1487 GDGNAAKLSGSAGG
+1487 GDGNAAKLSGSTGG

-1601 GYKMKAGR
+1601 GYKMQAGR

-1655 TDLTLGGIASTL
+1655 TDLTLGGLASTL

>member
-1 MKGVLRHKSI
+1 MSGVS
-11 LLMTT
+11 
-16 AVASLCAAS
+16 
-25 SAHAACSA
+25 
-33 NGTVVTCSGAAN
+33 GTS
-45 PLAPNYLNADDNLN
+45 
-59 VTVLSGA
+59 
-66 SVGVLLGLGGDTM
+66 VLLGPNTLTFGNATSQTFAGTINGTGGIVKQGSGTQI
-79 RLTGGNLTVTNNG
+79 LTGTNIYTG
-92 TIDPALLGQLSIVSS
+92 
-107 GLVVGNFDSSVNKIT
+107 
-122 NNGSLYGVRS
+122 
-132 TSSDPTQ
+132 
-139 GLALMVK
+139 
-146 SGSGGGV
+146 
-153 NITNNHTIGAKP
+153 
-165 VSGTT
+165 GTT
-170 INPADAGVVA
+170 INAGKLALGAGGALAAAGSVNLGASGAGFDISGAGSNQTIGALSGVAGTSVTLGPNTLSFGDATNQIFA
-180 VYGGGQ
+180 
-186 VNFENFGTI
+186 GTI
-195 TGRIGFGASASGN
+195 
-208 TFTNS
+208 S
-213 GTIDGSVSL
+213 GTGGIVKQGIGTQILTGANDFSGGTNFAAGGIVVGNDSAFGRGGITVNGNAQLDNSASVSL
-222 GVGGANHFIA
+222 ANSINVTGGA
-232 NTGSSVNSAGGTE
+232 TLSVNGSNG
-245 GAVAVSVPEGNF
+245 
-257 GYARTGYVDGGAG
+257 
-270 GNNTLT
+270 LT
-276 LQQAGSSAGTIDVS
+276 LG
-290 RYINFNLLNA
+290 
-300 RSGSWL
+300 
-306 ISGASSASSA
+306 
-316 SIGASAIVT
+316 
-325 IDSAVSLGI
+325 
-334 GQITFSG
+334 
-341 GHIMSAVPALMLPN
+341 
-355 DIVAGAGGMNVGGVN
+355 
-370 DLILSGVISGG
+370 GVISGG
-381 GSLKKNGNS
+381 
-390 TLTLNGSNTF
+390 
-400 SGGTDL
+400 
-406 VAGKIVASNNL
+406 
-417 AFGSGSITVSGNA
+417 
-430 RLDGSVSLDISNRIN
+430 
-445 LISGATLAVNG
+445 
-456 SNAMTLSGVVSGSGG
+456 GG
-471 LTKNGAASLRLNGP
+471 LTKNGAATLMLGGS
-485 NTYSGD
+485 NTYTGG
-491 TTINAGTLVL
+491 TTINSGTLMITSG
-501 GAGGSLASSGAMNLA
+501 GALASTGAMNLA
-516 GAGASLDI
+516 GAGAALDI
-524 SQASSSGSIGVL
+524 SAAVSSQSIGEL
-536 AGTAGTQISLG
+536 TGAAGTSIAMG

-570 ITKTGWGTQTLT
+570 ITKTGWGRQTLT
-582 GHNSYTGGTTIYA
+582 GTNTYTGGTTINA

-600 GGGGSLVAGG
+600 GAGG
-610 SVNLGSAGAGFDI
+610 ALATGGFVNLGAAGADFDI

-638 GSTIALGGN
+638 GTRVTLGPG
-647 TLTFGDATNQ
+647 TLSFGDATSR

-664 GTGSIVKQGSGQQVF
+664 GAGSIVKQGSGRQVF
-679 NGVSTYAG
+679 NGISIHAG
-687 FTSVMAGSLIIGDTR
+687 LTSVMAGSLIIGDTR

-773 TFGQG
+773 TFGQS
-778 DSVRVRGDLTVNAS
+778 DSVSVRGDLTVNAS

-930 GDILILQSQSA
+930 GDILILQSQNA

-967 GIDGITK
+967 GINGIAK
-974 TGAGTLVLNASNLYS
+974 TGAGTLVLNASNAYS

-1002 NDSNMSFV
+1002 NDSNMSFING
-1010 SDGLILDGGT
+1010 GLILDGGT

-1044 DIADAAARFTVSQAL
+1044 DIADAEARFTVSQAL

-1081 SGGTLVNGGTLLGNT
+1081 SGGTLVNGGTLQGDT

-1124 GTGTFVKSGGGKLFL
+1124 GTGTFVKSGGGKLVL

-1171 QLVFDQQSN
+1171 QLVFDQQSD

-1254 VTNQGILRPGGSVGA
+1254 VTNQGILRPGGSVGT

-1278 TVNSVLQIDTT
+1278 TANSVLQIDTT
-1289 PAGEASK
+1289 PAGEAGK

-1333 SGTFATIDSNL
+1333 SGTFANIDSNL
-1344 AFLTPSLTYGATTLD
+1344 AFLTPSLTYGATTID
-1359 LRLDRNDTSFASVG
+1359 LRLNRNDTSFASVG

-1427 SRFARHAIGDRLR
+1427 SRFARDAIGDRLR
-1440 ASFDAN
+1440 AAFDAN

-1459 AGAYGQACANTADA
+1459 AGAYGQACANTAET

-1487 GDGNAAKLSGSAGG
+1487 GDGNAAKLSGSTGG

-1601 GYKMKAGR
+1601 GYKMQAGR

-1655 TDLTLGGIASTL
+1655 TDLTLGGLASTL

-1695 VAGVPIAEDAA
+1695 VAGVPVAEDAA
-1706 LIEAGLNFQFSENAS
+1706 LIEAGLNFQFSEDAS

>member
-1 MKGVLRHKSI
+1 MTGVLRHKSM

-16 AVASLCAAS
+16 AALGFYVTTARGAGVDLDTAGGSYDISAAGGNQTIES
-25 SAHAACSA
+25 
-33 NGTVVTCSGAAN
+33 
-45 PLAPNYLNADDNLN
+45 
-59 VTVLSGA
+59 LSGV
-66 SVGVLLGLGGDTM
+66 SGTSVLLGPNTLTFGNATSQTFAGTINGTGGIVKQGSGTQI
-79 RLTGGNLTVTNNG
+79 LTGTNIYTG
-92 TIDPALLGQLSIVSS
+92 
-107 GLVVGNFDSSVNKIT
+107 
-122 NNGSLYGVRS
+122 
-132 TSSDPTQ
+132 
-139 GLALMVK
+139 
-146 SGSGGGV
+146 
-153 NITNNHTIGAKP
+153 
-165 VSGTT
+165 GTT
-170 INPADAGVVA
+170 INAGKLALGAGGALAAAGSVNLGASGAGFDISGAGSNQTIGALSGVAGTSVTLGPNTLSFGDATNQIFA
-180 VYGGGQ
+180 
-186 VNFENFGTI
+186 GTI
-195 TGRIGFGASASGN
+195 
-208 TFTNS
+208 S
-213 GTIDGSVSL
+213 GTGGIVKQGIGTQILTGANDFSGGTNFAAGGIVVGNNSALGSGGITVNGNAQLDNSASVSL
-222 GVGGANHFIA
+222 ANRIDVAGGA
-232 NTGSSVNSAGGTE
+232 TLSVNGSNG
-245 GAVAVSVPEGNF
+245 
-257 GYARTGYVDGGAG
+257 
-270 GNNTLT
+270 LT
-276 LQQAGSSAGTIDVS
+276 LG
-290 RYINFNLLNA
+290 
-300 RSGSWL
+300 
-306 ISGASSASSA
+306 
-316 SIGASAIVT
+316 
-325 IDSAVSLGI
+325 
-334 GQITFSG
+334 
-341 GHIMSAVPALMLPN
+341 
-355 DIVAGAGGMNVGGVN
+355 
-370 DLILSGVISGG
+370 GVISGG
-381 GSLKKNGNS
+381 
-390 TLTLNGSNTF
+390 
-400 SGGTDL
+400 
-406 VAGKIVASNNL
+406 
-417 AFGSGSITVSGNA
+417 
-430 RLDGSVSLDISNRIN
+430 
-445 LISGATLAVNG
+445 
-456 SNAMTLSGVVSGSGG
+456 GG
-471 LTKNGAASLRLNGP
+471 LTKNGAATLTLSGS
-485 NTYSGD
+485 NTYTGG
-491 TTINAGTLVL
+491 TTINSGTLMITSG
-501 GAGGSLASSGAMNLA
+501 GALASTGAMNLA
-516 GAGASLDI
+516 GAGAALDI
-524 SQASSSGSIGVL
+524 SAAVSSQSIGEL
-536 AGTAGTQISLG
+536 TGAAGTSIAMG

-570 ITKTGWGTQTLT
+570 ITKTGWGRQTLT
-582 GHNSYTGGTTIYA
+582 GTNTYTGGTTINA

-600 GGGGSLVAGG
+600 GAGG
-610 SVNLGSAGAGFDI
+610 ALATGGFVNLGAAGADFDI

-638 GSTIALGGN
+638 GTRVTLGPG
-647 TLTFGDATNQ
+647 TLSFGDATSR

-664 GTGSIVKQGSGQQVF
+664 GAGSIVKQGSGRQVF
-679 NGVSTYAG
+679 NGISIHAG
-687 FTSVMAGSLIIGDTR
+687 LTSVMAGSLIIGDTR

-773 TFGQG
+773 TFGQS
-778 DSVRVRGDLTVNAS
+778 DSVSVRGDLTVNAS

-930 GDILILQSQSA
+930 GDILILQSQNA

-1081 SGGTLVNGGTLLGNT
+1081 SGGTLVSGGTLQGDAA
-1096 ESLQGNIINNARL
+1096 SLQGNITNNARL
-1109 VFDQQSDGAFAGDLS
+1109 VFDQQSDGTFAGDLS
-1124 GTGTFVKSGGGKLFL
+1124 GTGAFVKSGSGTLVL
-1139 SGANSYSGGTLVSGG
+1139 SGASSYSGGTLVSGG

-1171 QLVFDQQSN
+1171 QLVFDQQSD

-1254 VTNQGILRPGGSVGA
+1254 VTNQGILRPGGSVGT

-1278 TVNSVLQIDTT
+1278 TANSVLQIDTT
-1289 PAGEASK
+1289 PAGEAGK

-1333 SGTFATIDSNL
+1333 SGTFANIDSNL

-1427 SRFARHAIGDRLR
+1427 SRFARDAIGDRLR
-1440 ASFDAN
+1440 AAFDAN

-1459 AGAYGQACANTADA
+1459 AGAYGQACANTAET

-1487 GDGNAAKLSGSAGG
+1487 GDGNAAKLSGSTGG

-1601 GYKMKAGR
+1601 GYKMQAGR

-1655 TDLTLGGIASTL
+1655 TDLTLGGLASTL

>member
-1 MKGVLRHKSI
+1 MTGVLRHKSM

-16 AVASLCAAS
+16 AALGFYVTTARGAGVDLDTAGGSYDISAAGGNQTIES
-25 SAHAACSA
+25 
-33 NGTVVTCSGAAN
+33 
-45 PLAPNYLNADDNLN
+45 
-59 VTVLSGA
+59 LSGV
-66 SVGVLLGLGGDTM
+66 SGTSVLLGPNTLTFGNATNQIFAGTISGTGGIVKQGSGTQI
-79 RLTGGNLTVTNNG
+79 LTGANDFSGGTNFAAG
-92 TIDPALLGQLSIVSS
+92 GI
-107 GLVVGNFDSSVNKIT
+107 VVGNNS
-122 NNGSLYGVRS
+122 
-132 TSSDPTQ
+132 
-139 GLALMVK
+139 AL
-146 SGSGGGV
+146 GSGGITV
-153 NITNNHTIGAKP
+153 NGNAQLDN
-165 VSGTT
+165 
-170 INPADAGVVA
+170 
-180 VYGGGQ
+180 
-186 VNFENFGTI
+186 
-195 TGRIGFGASASGN
+195 SA
-208 TFTNS
+208 
-213 GTIDGSVSL
+213 SVSL
-222 GVGGANHFIA
+222 ANRIDVAGGA
-232 NTGSSVNSAGGTE
+232 TLSVNGSNG
-245 GAVAVSVPEGNF
+245 
-257 GYARTGYVDGGAG
+257 
-270 GNNTLT
+270 LT
-276 LQQAGSSAGTIDVS
+276 LG
-290 RYINFNLLNA
+290 
-300 RSGSWL
+300 
-306 ISGASSASSA
+306 
-316 SIGASAIVT
+316 
-325 IDSAVSLGI
+325 
-334 GQITFSG
+334 
-341 GHIMSAVPALMLPN
+341 
-355 DIVAGAGGMNVGGVN
+355 
-370 DLILSGVISGG
+370 GVISGG
-381 GSLKKNGNS
+381 
-390 TLTLNGSNTF
+390 
-400 SGGTDL
+400 
-406 VAGKIVASNNL
+406 
-417 AFGSGSITVSGNA
+417 
-430 RLDGSVSLDISNRIN
+430 
-445 LISGATLAVNG
+445 
-456 SNAMTLSGVVSGSGG
+456 GG
-471 LTKNGAASLRLNGP
+471 LTKNGAATLTLSGS
-485 NTYSGD
+485 NTYTGG
-491 TTINAGTLVL
+491 TTINAGTLAV
-501 GAGGSLASSGAMNLA
+501 GAYGSLASTGAMNLA
-516 GAGASLDI
+516 GAGAALDI
-524 SQASSSGSIGVL
+524 SGAVSSQSIGGL
-536 AGTAGTQISLG
+536 TGAAGTSIAMG
-547 ANSLTLGGAAN
+547 ANSLTFGGAAN
-558 ATFGGTIGGMGG
+558 TTFGGTIGG
-570 ITKTGWGTQTLT
+570 TGAIAKSGSGTQTLT
-582 GHNSYTGGTTIYA
+582 GTNTYTGGTTINA

-600 GGGGSLVAGG
+600 GAGGALAAAG
-610 SVNLGSAGAGFDI
+610 SVNLGASGAGFDISGAGGNQTIGALSGVAGTSVTLGPNTLSFGDATNQTFAGTINGTGGIVKQGIGRQTLTGTNTYTGGTTINAGTLALGAGGALAAAGSVNLGASGAGFDISGAGSNQTIGALSGGAETSVTLGPNTLIFGDATNQTFAGTINGTGGIVKQSIGTQTLTGTNTYTGGTTINAGTLALGAGGALATGGFVNLGAAGADFDI

-638 GSTIALGGN
+638 GTRVTLGPG
-647 TLTFGDATNQ
+647 TLSFGDATSR

-664 GTGSIVKQGSGQQVF
+664 GAGSIVKQGSGRQVF
-679 NGVSTYAG
+679 NGISIHAG
-687 FTSVMAGSLIIGDTR
+687 LTSVMAGSLIIGDTR

-773 TFGQG
+773 TFGQS
-778 DSVRVRGDLTVNAS
+778 DSVSVRGDLTVNAS

-930 GDILILQSQSA
+930 GDILILQSQNA

-1002 NDSNMSFV
+1002 NDSNMSFING
-1010 SDGLILDGGT
+1010 GLILDGGT

-1044 DIADAAARFTVSQAL
+1044 DIADAEARFTVSQAL

-1081 SGGTLVNGGTLLGNT
+1081 SGGTLVNGGTLQGDT

-1124 GTGTFVKSGGGKLFL
+1124 GTGTFVKSGGGKLVL

-1171 QLVFDQQSN
+1171 QLVFDQQSD

-1254 VTNQGILRPGGSVGA
+1254 VTNQGILRPGGSVGT

-1278 TVNSVLQIDTT
+1278 TANSVLQIDTT
-1289 PAGEASK
+1289 PAGEAGK

-1333 SGTFATIDSNL
+1333 SGTFANIDSNL
-1344 AFLTPSLTYGATTLD
+1344 AFLTPSLTYGATTID
-1359 LRLDRNDTSFASVG
+1359 LRLNRNDTSFASVG

-1427 SRFARHAIGDRLR
+1427 SRFARDAIGDRLR
-1440 ASFDAN
+1440 AAFDAN

-1459 AGAYGQACANTADA
+1459 AGAYGQACANTAET

-1487 GDGNAAKLSGSAGG
+1487 GDGNAAKLSGSTGG

-1601 GYKMKAGR
+1601 GYKMQAGR

-1655 TDLTLGGIASTL
+1655 TDLTLGGLASTL

-1695 VAGVPIAEDAA
+1695 VAGVPVAEDAA
-1706 LIEAGLNFQFSENAS
+1706 LIEAGLNFQFSEDAS

>member
-1 MKGVLRHKSI
+1 MHRRRVSGGIHMTGVLRHKSM

-16 AVASLCAAS
+16 AALGFYVTTARGAGVDLDTAGGSYDISAAGGNQTIES
-25 SAHAACSA
+25 
-33 NGTVVTCSGAAN
+33 
-45 PLAPNYLNADDNLN
+45 
-59 VTVLSGA
+59 LSGV
-66 SVGVLLGLGGDTM
+66 SGTSVLLGPNTLTFGNATSQTFAGTINGTGGIVKQGSGTQI
-79 RLTGGNLTVTNNG
+79 LTGTNIYTG
-92 TIDPALLGQLSIVSS
+92 
-107 GLVVGNFDSSVNKIT
+107 
-122 NNGSLYGVRS
+122 
-132 TSSDPTQ
+132 
-139 GLALMVK
+139 
-146 SGSGGGV
+146 
-153 NITNNHTIGAKP
+153 
-165 VSGTT
+165 GTT
-170 INPADAGVVA
+170 INAGKLALGAGGALAAAGSVNLGASGAGFDISEAGSNQTIGALSGVAGTSVTLGPNTLSFGDATNQIFA
-180 VYGGGQ
+180 
-186 VNFENFGTI
+186 GTI
-195 TGRIGFGASASGN
+195 
-208 TFTNS
+208 S
-213 GTIDGSVSL
+213 GTGGIVKQGIGTQILTGANDFSGGTNFAAGGIVVGNNSALGSGGITVNGNAQLDNSASVSL
-222 GVGGANHFIA
+222 ANRIDVAGGA
-232 NTGSSVNSAGGTE
+232 TLSVNGSNG
-245 GAVAVSVPEGNF
+245 
-257 GYARTGYVDGGAG
+257 
-270 GNNTLT
+270 LT
-276 LQQAGSSAGTIDVS
+276 LG
-290 RYINFNLLNA
+290 
-300 RSGSWL
+300 
-306 ISGASSASSA
+306 
-316 SIGASAIVT
+316 
-325 IDSAVSLGI
+325 
-334 GQITFSG
+334 
-341 GHIMSAVPALMLPN
+341 
-355 DIVAGAGGMNVGGVN
+355 
-370 DLILSGVISGG
+370 GVISGG
-381 GSLKKNGNS
+381 
-390 TLTLNGSNTF
+390 
-400 SGGTDL
+400 
-406 VAGKIVASNNL
+406 
-417 AFGSGSITVSGNA
+417 
-430 RLDGSVSLDISNRIN
+430 
-445 LISGATLAVNG
+445 
-456 SNAMTLSGVVSGSGG
+456 GG
-471 LTKNGAASLRLNGP
+471 LTKNGAATLTLSGS
-485 NTYSGD
+485 NTYTGG
-491 TTINAGTLVL
+491 TTINSGTLMITSG
-501 GAGGSLASSGAMNLA
+501 GALASTGAMNLA
-516 GAGASLDI
+516 GAGAALDI
-524 SQASSSGSIGVL
+524 SAAVSSQSIGEL
-536 AGTAGTQISLG
+536 TGAAGTSIAMG

-570 ITKTGWGTQTLT
+570 ITKTGWGRQTLT
-582 GHNSYTGGTTIYA
+582 GTNTYTGGTTINA

-600 GGGGSLVAGG
+600 GAGG
-610 SVNLGSAGAGFDI
+610 ALATGGFVNLGAAGADFDI

-638 GSTIALGGN
+638 GTRVTLGPG
-647 TLTFGDATNQ
+647 TLSFGDATSR

-664 GTGSIVKQGSGQQVF
+664 GAGSIVKQGSGRQVF
-679 NGVSTYAG
+679 NGISIHAG
-687 FTSVMAGSLIIGDTR
+687 LTSVMAGSLIIGDTR

-773 TFGQG
+773 TFGQS
-778 DSVRVRGDLTVNAS
+778 DSVSVRGDLTVNAS

-930 GDILILQSQSA
+930 GDILILQSQNA

-1002 NDSNMSFV
+1002 NDSNMSFING
-1010 SDGLILDGGT
+1010 GLILDGGT

-1081 SGGTLVNGGTLLGNT
+1081 SGGTLVSGGTLQGDAA
-1096 ESLQGNIINNARL
+1096 SLQGNITNNARL
-1109 VFDQQSDGAFAGDLS
+1109 VFDQQSDGTFAGDLS
-1124 GTGTFVKSGGGKLFL
+1124 GTGAFVKSGSGTLVL
-1139 SGANSYSGGTLVSGG
+1139 SGASSYSGGTLVSGG

-1171 QLVFDQQSN
+1171 QLVFDQQSD

-1254 VTNQGILRPGGSVGA
+1254 VTNQGILRPGGSVGT

-1278 TVNSVLQIDTT
+1278 TANSVLQIDTT
-1289 PAGEASK
+1289 PAGEAGK

-1333 SGTFATIDSNL
+1333 SGTFANIDSNL

-1427 SRFARHAIGDRLR
+1427 SRFARDAIGDRLR
-1440 ASFDAN
+1440 AAFDAN

-1459 AGAYGQACANTADA
+1459 AGAYGQACANTAET

-1487 GDGNAAKLSGSAGG
+1487 GDGNAAKLSGSTGG

-1601 GYKMKAGR
+1601 GYKMQAGR

-1655 TDLTLGGIASTL
+1655 TDLTLGGLASTL